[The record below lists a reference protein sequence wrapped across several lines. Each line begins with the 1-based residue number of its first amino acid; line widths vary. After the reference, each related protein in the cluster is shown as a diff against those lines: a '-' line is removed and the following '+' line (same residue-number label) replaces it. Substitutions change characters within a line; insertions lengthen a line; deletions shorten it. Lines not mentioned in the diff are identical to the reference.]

1 MNTPRQ
7 RNATTLWYM
16 MVIGLLMV
24 ACGQRQATTPM
35 AVRKSLDSLISS
47 SHNIDTL
54 RMLQKR
60 MEKEDNVLG
69 RIIVCREIGRKMRN
83 ESLFDEALRY
93 HGEEL
98 TLAEDLEDTL
108 EMVQALNNLGTDYR
122 RLGVL
127 DVAQDYHYRAWTISK
142 ASGDTSHVAKK
153 SRVVALNG
161 LGNIYLTVGNY
172 ERADSALRMALA
184 GEKELKSELGQAIN
198 YANIGS
204 IFRHQN
210 MNDSAWA
217 YFRKSME
224 LNQKVNNM
232 LGISL
237 CHTYYGSMYE
247 RERRYDKAEEEY
259 EKAYELMKASHDD
272 WHALNSLIAL
282 ASINLTKGDNA
293 RAFDFLGKAKRMA
306 EKIKSYEYLAEVYT
320 LYYKHYKRT
329 GDYSAALAAH
339 EKAGAMQDSVVDMEK
354 VNRIQNA
361 GLAIER
367 TQQARMMDAANMTL
381 QSERSARMVSS
392 VIFVIIVLLLSCA
405 LVIFFYAQRVNHHN
419 HMNLKRVAQMRENFF
434 TSITHEF
441 RTPLTVILG
450 LSQELQKN
458 PQDEVKSHALTIE
471 RQGNRLLTLVTQ
483 LLDISKVKSVIGEPN
498 WQHGNICAQV
508 AMLLETYI
516 DYAANRGVTLKYHYD
531 KAIEMDFVPD
541 YVNKV
546 MSNLVSNALKFT
558 PNGGTISVNLYQ
570 RGDRLHI
577 DVSDTGHGISSD
589 KLAHIFEPFYTTG
602 DTGEAKGTGIGLA
615 LTQEIISHLDG
626 TITAESQVGKGTTFH
641 IVMPIQNRSADPVT
655 ETEIG
660 NSGKPIIVV
669 AEDNADVAD
678 LLCTQLEPF
687 YEVVAARDGVEA
699 LKRAGEIIPDLVIT
713 DVMMPNMDGMALARA
728 IRANDLT
735 AHIPIIMV
743 TARVTEQDRIE
754 GIKAGADAYLVK
766 PFNTE
771 ELLTRVAKLL
781 EQRIMLRDK
790 YAQTITQ
797 APVTDDAI
805 EDHFLARVEQVIVA
819 HINKGEDITVTMVA
833 DDLNITARQL
843 HRKVTGLINQ
853 SPAALIRITR
863 INCAKTIMAA
873 KPEMPLK
880 SVALA
885 CGFTDYSHFAKVF
898 RTVTGVSPTAWTA
911 KPKAQ

>member
-1 MNTPRQ
+1 MTYMLHTLTRLLW
-7 RNATTLWYM
+7 ATALAFILTCCQHGSPSESETQS
-16 MVIGLLMV
+16 I
-24 ACGQRQATTPM
+24 R
-35 AVRKSLDSLISS
+35 DSLA
-47 SHNIDTL
+47 TL
-54 RMLQKR
+54 RQQGK
-60 MEKEDNVLG
+60 KERDAS
-69 RIIVCREIGRKMRN
+69 RY
-83 ESLFDEALRY
+83 DEALRL
-93 HGEEL
+93 HIRGLDMARAVGDSSEWI
-98 TLAEDLEDTL
+98 
-108 EMVQALNNLGTDYR
+108 QALNNIATDYR
-122 RLGVL
+122 RMGML
-127 DVAQDYHYRAWTISK
+127 DVAQSYHYQALTLCDES
-142 ASGDTSHVAKK
+142 ADTTYQMRKN
-153 SRVVALNG
+153 RVKALNG
-161 LGNIYLTVGNY
+161 LGNIYLSIY
-172 ERADSALRMALA
+172 SYDDADSVFRQALE
-184 GEKELKSELGQAIN
+184 GEHQLGSATGQAIN
-198 YANIGS
+198 YANLGS
-204 IFRHQN
+204 IYSARGDDEKALDYYRQSMFYN
-210 MNDSAWA
+210 KKDSN
-217 YFRKSME
+217 
-224 LNQKVNNM
+224 L
-232 LGISL
+232 LGMAL
-237 CHTYYGSMYE
+237 CHLYFGNIYE
-247 RERRYDKAEEEY
+247 RRQQYDLALREY
-259 EKAYELMKASHDD
+259 EQSDRMMTDLKDL
-272 WHALNSLIAL
+272 WHALEPRLAL
-282 ASINLTKGDNA
+282 ASVYYHTHEDAKAQALLDRADATARQINSW
-293 RAFDFLGKAKRMA
+293 
-306 EKIKSYEYLAEVYT
+306 EHIVEVNH
-320 LYYKHYKRT
+320 LYFQLMQRQGRYHE
-329 GDYSAALAAH
+329 ALDHHLIATAY
-339 EKAGAMQDSVVDMEK
+339 QDSILDNEK
-354 VNRIQNA
+354 LDRIHNI
-361 GLAIER
+361 GINIER
-367 TQQARMMDAANMTL
+367 TRQQKMVDMAQNEL
-381 QSERSARMVSS
+381 QTEKRIRQQSAWLFGLT
-392 VIFVIIVLLLSCA
+392 VILLLAVISA
-405 LVIFFYAQRVNHHN
+405 LLYVQRMRHRS
-419 HMNLKRVAQMRENFF
+419 MEMMREASRLREDFF
-434 TSITHEF
+434 TNITHEF

-450 LSQELQKN
+450 LSRKIREN
-458 PQDEVKSHALTIE
+458 TEVPQSVSDKASTIE

-531 KAIEMDFVPD
+531 QAIEMDFVPD

-602 DTGEAKGTGIGLA
+602 DMGEAKGTGIGLA
-615 LTQEIISHLDG
+615 LTQEIISHLNG

-641 IVMPIQNRSADPVT
+641 IVMPIQNRSADTVT

-797 APVTDDAI
+797 APVSDDAI

-911 KPKAQ
+911 KPTAQ

>member
-1 MNTPRQ
+1 MTYMLHTLTRLLW
-7 RNATTLWYM
+7 ATALAFILTCCQHGSPSESETQS
-16 MVIGLLMV
+16 I
-24 ACGQRQATTPM
+24 R
-35 AVRKSLDSLISS
+35 DSLA
-47 SHNIDTL
+47 TL
-54 RMLQKR
+54 RQQGK
-60 MEKEDNVLG
+60 KERDAS
-69 RIIVCREIGRKMRN
+69 RY
-83 ESLFDEALRY
+83 DEALRL
-93 HGEEL
+93 HIRGLDIARAVGDSSEWI
-98 TLAEDLEDTL
+98 
-108 EMVQALNNLGTDYR
+108 QALNNIATDYR
-122 RLGVL
+122 RMGML
-127 DVAQDYHYRAWTISK
+127 DVAQSYHYQALTLCDES
-142 ASGDTSHVAKK
+142 SDTTYQMRKN
-153 SRVVALNG
+153 RVKALNG
-161 LGNIYLTVGNY
+161 LGNIYLSIY
-172 ERADSALRMALA
+172 SYDDADSVFRQALE
-184 GEKELKSELGQAIN
+184 GEHQLGSATGQAIN
-198 YANIGS
+198 YANLGS
-204 IFRHQN
+204 IYSARGDDEKALDYYRQSMFYN
-210 MNDSAWA
+210 KKDSN
-217 YFRKSME
+217 
-224 LNQKVNNM
+224 L
-232 LGISL
+232 LGMAL
-237 CHTYYGSMYE
+237 CHLYFGNIYE
-247 RERRYDKAEEEY
+247 RRQQYDLALREY
-259 EKAYELMKASHDD
+259 EQSDRMMTDLKDL
-272 WHALNSLIAL
+272 WHALEPRLAL
-282 ASINLTKGDNA
+282 ASVYYHTHED
-293 RAFDFLGKAKRMA
+293 AK
-306 EKIKSYEYLAEVYT
+306 
-320 LYYKHYKRT
+320 
-329 GDYSAALAAH
+329 ALALLDRADATARQINSWEHIVEVHHLYFQLMQRQGRYH
-339 EKAGAMQDSVVDMEK
+339 EALDHHLIATAYQDSILDNEK
-354 VNRIQNA
+354 LDRIHNI
-361 GLAIER
+361 GINIER
-367 TQQARMMDAANMTL
+367 TRQQEMVNMAQNEL
-381 QSERSARMVSS
+381 QTEKRIRQQSAWLFGLT
-392 VIFVIIVLLLSCA
+392 VILLLAVISA
-405 LVIFFYAQRVNHHN
+405 LLYVQRMRHHS
-419 HMNLKRVAQMRENFF
+419 MEMMREASRLREDFF
-434 TSITHEF
+434 TNITHEF

-450 LSQELQKN
+450 LSRKIREN
-458 PQDEVKSHALTIE
+458 TEVPQSVSDKASTIE

-602 DTGEAKGTGIGLA
+602 DMGEAKGTGIGLA
-615 LTQEIISHLDG
+615 LTQEIISHLNG
-626 TITAESQVGKGTTFH
+626 TISAESQVGKGTTFH

-797 APVTDDAI
+797 APVSDDAI

-911 KPKAQ
+911 KPTAQ

>member
-1 MNTPRQ
+1 MTYMLHTLTRLLW
-7 RNATTLWYM
+7 ATALAFILTCCQHGSPSESETQS
-16 MVIGLLMV
+16 I
-24 ACGQRQATTPM
+24 R
-35 AVRKSLDSLISS
+35 DSLA
-47 SHNIDTL
+47 TL
-54 RMLQKR
+54 RQQGK
-60 MEKEDNVLG
+60 KERDAS
-69 RIIVCREIGRKMRN
+69 RY
-83 ESLFDEALRY
+83 DEALRL
-93 HGEEL
+93 HIRGLDMARAVGDSSEWI
-98 TLAEDLEDTL
+98 
-108 EMVQALNNLGTDYR
+108 QALNNIATDYR
-122 RLGVL
+122 RMGML
-127 DVAQDYHYRAWTISK
+127 DVAQSYHYQALSLCDE
-142 ASGDTSHVAKK
+142 SSDTTYQMRKN
-153 SRVVALNG
+153 RVKALNG
-161 LGNIYLTVGNY
+161 LGNIYLSIY
-172 ERADSALRMALA
+172 SYDDADSVFRQALE
-184 GEKELKSELGQAIN
+184 GEHQLGSATGQAIN
-198 YANIGS
+198 YANLGS
-204 IFRHQN
+204 IYSARGDDEKALDYYRQSMFYN
-210 MNDSAWA
+210 KKDSN
-217 YFRKSME
+217 
-224 LNQKVNNM
+224 L
-232 LGISL
+232 LGMAL
-237 CHTYYGSMYE
+237 CHLYFGNIYE
-247 RERRYDKAEEEY
+247 RRQQYDLALREY
-259 EKAYELMKASHDD
+259 EQSDRMMTDLKDL
-272 WHALNSLIAL
+272 WHALEPRLAL
-282 ASINLTKGDNA
+282 ASVYYHTHED
-293 RAFDFLGKAKRMA
+293 AK
-306 EKIKSYEYLAEVYT
+306 
-320 LYYKHYKRT
+320 
-329 GDYSAALAAH
+329 ALALLNRADATARQINSWEHIVEVHHLYFQLMQRQGRYH
-339 EKAGAMQDSVVDMEK
+339 EALDHHLIATAYQDSILDNEK
-354 VNRIQNA
+354 LDRIHNI
-361 GLAIER
+361 GINIER
-367 TQQARMMDAANMTL
+367 TRQQEMVDMAQNEL
-381 QSERSARMVSS
+381 QTEKRIRQQSAWLFGLT
-392 VIFVIIVLLLSCA
+392 VILLLAVISA
-405 LVIFFYAQRVNHHN
+405 LLYVQRMRHHS
-419 HMNLKRVAQMRENFF
+419 MEMMREASRLREDFF
-434 TSITHEF
+434 TNITHEF

-450 LSQELQKN
+450 LSRKIREN
-458 PQDEVKSHALTIE
+458 TEVPQSVSDKASTIE

-602 DTGEAKGTGIGLA
+602 DMGEAKGTGIGLA
-615 LTQEIISHLDG
+615 LTQEIISHLNG

-754 GIKAGADAYLVK
+754 GLKAGADAYLVK

-797 APVTDDAI
+797 APVTDDTI

-911 KPKAQ
+911 KPTAQ

>member
-1 MNTPRQ
+1 MTYMPHTLTRLLW
-7 RNATTLWYM
+7 ATALAFILTCCQHGSPSESETQS
-16 MVIGLLMV
+16 I
-24 ACGQRQATTPM
+24 R
-35 AVRKSLDSLISS
+35 DSLA
-47 SHNIDTL
+47 TL
-54 RMLQKR
+54 RQQGK
-60 MEKEDNVLG
+60 KERDAS
-69 RIIVCREIGRKMRN
+69 RY
-83 ESLFDEALRY
+83 DEALRL
-93 HGEEL
+93 HIRGLDIARAVGDSSEWI
-98 TLAEDLEDTL
+98 
-108 EMVQALNNLGTDYR
+108 QALNNIATDYR
-122 RLGVL
+122 RMGML
-127 DVAQDYHYRAWTISK
+127 DVAQSYHYQALTLCDES
-142 ASGDTSHVAKK
+142 SDTTYQMRKN
-153 SRVVALNG
+153 RVKALNG
-161 LGNIYLTVGNY
+161 LGNIYLSIY
-172 ERADSALRMALA
+172 SYDDADSVFRQALE
-184 GEKELKSELGQAIN
+184 GEHQLGSATGQAIN
-198 YANIGS
+198 YANLGS
-204 IFRHQN
+204 IYSARGDDEKALDYYRQSMFYN
-210 MNDSAWA
+210 KKDSN
-217 YFRKSME
+217 
-224 LNQKVNNM
+224 L
-232 LGISL
+232 LGMAL
-237 CHTYYGSMYE
+237 CHLYFGNIYE
-247 RERRYDKAEEEY
+247 RRQQYDLALREY
-259 EKAYELMKASHDD
+259 EQSDRMMTDLKDL
-272 WHALNSLIAL
+272 WHALEPRLAL
-282 ASINLTKGDNA
+282 ASVYYHTHEDAKAQALLDRADATARQINSW
-293 RAFDFLGKAKRMA
+293 
-306 EKIKSYEYLAEVYT
+306 EHIVEVHH
-320 LYYKHYKRT
+320 LYFQLMQRQGRYHE
-329 GDYSAALAAH
+329 ALDHHLIATAY
-339 EKAGAMQDSVVDMEK
+339 QDSILDNEK
-354 VNRIQNA
+354 LDRIHNI
-361 GLAIER
+361 GINIER
-367 TQQARMMDAANMTL
+367 TRQQEMVDMAQNEL
-381 QSERSARMVSS
+381 QTEKRIRQQSAWLFGLT
-392 VIFVIIVLLLSCA
+392 VILLLAVISA
-405 LVIFFYAQRVNHHN
+405 LLYVQRMRHRS
-419 HMNLKRVAQMRENFF
+419 MEMMREASRLREDFF
-434 TSITHEF
+434 TNITHEF

-450 LSQELQKN
+450 LSRKIREN
-458 PQDEVKSHALTIE
+458 TEVPQSVSDKASTIE

-558 PNGGTISVNLYQ
+558 PNGGTISVKLYQ

-754 GIKAGADAYLVK
+754 GLKAGADAYLVK

-898 RTVTGVSPTAWTA
+898 RTVTGISPTAWTA
-911 KPKAQ
+911 EPKAQ

>member
-1 MNTPRQ
+1 MTYMPHTLTRLLW
-7 RNATTLWYM
+7 ATALAFILTCCQHGSPSESETQS
-16 MVIGLLMV
+16 I
-24 ACGQRQATTPM
+24 R
-35 AVRKSLDSLISS
+35 DSLA
-47 SHNIDTL
+47 TL
-54 RMLQKR
+54 RQQGK
-60 MEKEDNVLG
+60 KERDAS
-69 RIIVCREIGRKMRN
+69 RY
-83 ESLFDEALRY
+83 DEALRL
-93 HGEEL
+93 HIRGLDMARAVGDSSEWI
-98 TLAEDLEDTL
+98 
-108 EMVQALNNLGTDYR
+108 QALNNIATDYR
-122 RLGVL
+122 RMGML
-127 DVAQDYHYRAWTISK
+127 DVAQSYHYQALTLCDES
-142 ASGDTSHVAKK
+142 SDTTYQMRKN
-153 SRVVALNG
+153 RVKALNG
-161 LGNIYLTVGNY
+161 LGNIYLSIY
-172 ERADSALRMALA
+172 SYDDADSVFRQALE
-184 GEKELKSELGQAIN
+184 GEHQLGSATGQAIN
-198 YANIGS
+198 YANLGS
-204 IFRHQN
+204 IYSARGDDEKALDYYRQSMFYN
-210 MNDSAWA
+210 KKDSN
-217 YFRKSME
+217 
-224 LNQKVNNM
+224 L
-232 LGISL
+232 LGMAL
-237 CHTYYGSMYE
+237 CHLYFGNIYE
-247 RERRYDKAEEEY
+247 RRQQYDLALREY
-259 EKAYELMKASHDD
+259 EQSDRMMTDLKDL
-272 WHALNSLIAL
+272 WHALEPRLAL
-282 ASINLTKGDNA
+282 ASVYYHTHEDAKAQALLDRADATARQINSW
-293 RAFDFLGKAKRMA
+293 
-306 EKIKSYEYLAEVYT
+306 EHIVEVHR
-320 LYYKHYKRT
+320 LYFQLMQRQGRYRE
-329 GDYSAALAAH
+329 ALDHHLIATAY
-339 EKAGAMQDSVVDMEK
+339 QDSILDNEK
-354 VNRIQNA
+354 LDRIHNI
-361 GLAIER
+361 GINIER
-367 TQQARMMDAANMTL
+367 TRQQEMVDMAQNEL
-381 QSERSARMVSS
+381 QTEKRIRQQSAWLFGLT
-392 VIFVIIVLLLSCA
+392 VILLLAVISA
-405 LVIFFYAQRVNHHN
+405 LLYVQRMRHHS
-419 HMNLKRVAQMRENFF
+419 MEMMREASRLREDFF
-434 TSITHEF
+434 TNITHEF

-450 LSQELQKN
+450 LSRKIREN
-458 PQDEVKSHALTIE
+458 TEVPQSVSDKASTIE

-602 DTGEAKGTGIGLA
+602 DMGEAKGTGIGLA

-626 TITAESQVGKGTTFH
+626 TITVESQVGKGTTFH

-797 APVTDDAI
+797 APVSDDAI

-911 KPKAQ
+911 KPTAQ

>member
-1 MNTPRQ
+1 MTYMLHTLTRLLW
-7 RNATTLWYM
+7 ATALAFILTCCQHGSPSESETQS
-16 MVIGLLMV
+16 I
-24 ACGQRQATTPM
+24 R
-35 AVRKSLDSLISS
+35 DSLA
-47 SHNIDTL
+47 TL
-54 RMLQKR
+54 RQQGK
-60 MEKEDNVLG
+60 KERDAS
-69 RIIVCREIGRKMRN
+69 RY
-83 ESLFDEALRY
+83 DEALRL
-93 HGEEL
+93 HIRGLDMARAVGDSSEWI
-98 TLAEDLEDTL
+98 
-108 EMVQALNNLGTDYR
+108 QALNNIATDYR
-122 RLGVL
+122 RMGML
-127 DVAQDYHYRAWTISK
+127 DVAQSYHYQALSLCDE
-142 ASGDTSHVAKK
+142 SSDTTYQMRKN
-153 SRVVALNG
+153 RVKALNG
-161 LGNIYLTVGNY
+161 LGNIYLSIY
-172 ERADSALRMALA
+172 SYDDADSVFRQALE
-184 GEKELKSELGQAIN
+184 GEHQLGSATGQAIN
-198 YANIGS
+198 YANLGS
-204 IFRHQN
+204 IYSARGDDEKALDYYRQSMFYN
-210 MNDSAWA
+210 KKDSN
-217 YFRKSME
+217 
-224 LNQKVNNM
+224 L
-232 LGISL
+232 LGMAL
-237 CHTYYGSMYE
+237 CHLYFGNIYE
-247 RERRYDKAEEEY
+247 RRQQYDLALREY
-259 EKAYELMKASHDD
+259 EQSDRMMTDLKDL
-272 WHALNSLIAL
+272 WHALEPRLAL
-282 ASINLTKGDNA
+282 ASVYYHTHED
-293 RAFDFLGKAKRMA
+293 AK
-306 EKIKSYEYLAEVYT
+306 
-320 LYYKHYKRT
+320 
-329 GDYSAALAAH
+329 ALALLDRADATARQINSWEHIVEVHHLYFQLMQRQGRYH
-339 EKAGAMQDSVVDMEK
+339 EALDHHLIATAYQDSILDNEK
-354 VNRIQNA
+354 LDRIHNI
-361 GLAIER
+361 GINIER
-367 TQQARMMDAANMTL
+367 TRQQKMVDMAQNEL
-381 QSERSARMVSS
+381 QTEKRIRQQSAWLFGLT
-392 VIFVIIVLLLSCA
+392 VILLLAVISA
-405 LVIFFYAQRVNHHN
+405 LLYVQRMRHRS
-419 HMNLKRVAQMRENFF
+419 MEMMREASRLREDFF
-434 TSITHEF
+434 TNITHEF

-450 LSQELQKN
+450 LSRKIREN
-458 PQDEVKSHALTIE
+458 TEVPQSVSDKASTIE

-531 KAIEMDFVPD
+531 QAIEMDFVPD

-602 DTGEAKGTGIGLA
+602 DTGETKGTGIGLA
-615 LTQEIISHLDG
+615 LTQEIISHLNG

-699 LKRAGEIIPDLVIT
+699 LKHAGEIIPDLVIT

-797 APVTDDAI
+797 APVSDDAI

-911 KPKAQ
+911 KPTAQ

>member
-1 MNTPRQ
+1 MTYMLHTLTRLLW
-7 RNATTLWYM
+7 ATALAFILTCCQHGSPSESETQS
-16 MVIGLLMV
+16 I
-24 ACGQRQATTPM
+24 R
-35 AVRKSLDSLISS
+35 DSLA
-47 SHNIDTL
+47 TL
-54 RMLQKR
+54 RQQGK
-60 MEKEDNVLG
+60 KERDAS
-69 RIIVCREIGRKMRN
+69 RY
-83 ESLFDEALRY
+83 DEALRL
-93 HGEEL
+93 HIRGLDMARAVGDSSEWI
-98 TLAEDLEDTL
+98 
-108 EMVQALNNLGTDYR
+108 QALNNIATDYR
-122 RLGVL
+122 RMGML
-127 DVAQDYHYRAWTISK
+127 DVAQSYHYQALSLCDES
-142 ASGDTSHVAKK
+142 ADTTYQMRKN
-153 SRVVALNG
+153 RVKALNG
-161 LGNIYLTVGNY
+161 LGNIYLSIY
-172 ERADSALRMALA
+172 SYDDADSVFRQALE
-184 GEKELKSELGQAIN
+184 GEHQLGSATGQAIN
-198 YANIGS
+198 YANLGS
-204 IFRHQN
+204 IYSARGDDEKALDYYRQSMFYN
-210 MNDSAWA
+210 KKDSN
-217 YFRKSME
+217 
-224 LNQKVNNM
+224 L
-232 LGISL
+232 LGMAL
-237 CHTYYGSMYE
+237 CHLYFGNIYE
-247 RERRYDKAEEEY
+247 RRQQYDLALREY
-259 EKAYELMKASHDD
+259 EQSDRMMTDLKDL
-272 WHALNSLIAL
+272 WHALEPRLAL
-282 ASINLTKGDNA
+282 ASVYYHTHED
-293 RAFDFLGKAKRMA
+293 AK
-306 EKIKSYEYLAEVYT
+306 
-320 LYYKHYKRT
+320 
-329 GDYSAALAAH
+329 ALALLDRADATARQINSWEHIVEVHHLYFQLMQRQGRYH
-339 EKAGAMQDSVVDMEK
+339 EALDHHLIATAYQDSILDNEK
-354 VNRIQNA
+354 LDRIHNI
-361 GLAIER
+361 GINIER
-367 TQQARMMDAANMTL
+367 TRQQEMVNMAQNEL
-381 QSERSARMVSS
+381 QTEKRIRQQSAWLFGLT
-392 VIFVIIVLLLSCA
+392 VILLLAVISA
-405 LVIFFYAQRVNHHN
+405 LLYVQRMRHHS
-419 HMNLKRVAQMRENFF
+419 MEMMREASRLREDFF
-434 TSITHEF
+434 TNITHEF

-450 LSQELQKN
+450 LSRKIREN
-458 PQDEVKSHALTIE
+458 TEVPQSVSDKASTIE

-602 DTGEAKGTGIGLA
+602 DTGETKGTGIGLA
-615 LTQEIISHLDG
+615 LTQEIIAHLNG
-626 TITAESQVGKGTTFH
+626 TITAESQVGKGTTFN
-641 IVMPIQNRSADPVT
+641 IIIPIQNRSADPVT

-687 YEVVAARDGVEA
+687 YEVVAARDGIEA
-699 LKRAGEIIPDLVIT
+699 LKHAGEIIPDLVIT

-797 APVTDDAI
+797 APVSDDAI

-911 KPKAQ
+911 KPTAQ

>member
-1 MNTPRQ
+1 MTYMPHTLTRLLW
-7 RNATTLWYM
+7 ATALAFILTCCQHGSPSESETQS
-16 MVIGLLMV
+16 I
-24 ACGQRQATTPM
+24 R
-35 AVRKSLDSLISS
+35 DSLA
-47 SHNIDTL
+47 TL
-54 RMLQKR
+54 RQQGK
-60 MEKEDNVLG
+60 KERDAS
-69 RIIVCREIGRKMRN
+69 RY
-83 ESLFDEALRY
+83 DEALRL
-93 HGEEL
+93 HIRGLDMARAVGDSSEWI
-98 TLAEDLEDTL
+98 
-108 EMVQALNNLGTDYR
+108 QALNNIATDYR
-122 RLGVL
+122 RMGML
-127 DVAQDYHYRAWTISK
+127 DVAQSYHYQALTLCDES
-142 ASGDTSHVAKK
+142 ADTTYQMRKN
-153 SRVVALNG
+153 RVKALNG
-161 LGNIYLTVGNY
+161 LGNIYLSIY
-172 ERADSALRMALA
+172 SYDDADSVFRQALE
-184 GEKELKSELGQAIN
+184 GEHQLGSATGQAIN
-198 YANIGS
+198 YANLGS
-204 IFRHQN
+204 IYSARGDDEKALDYYRLSMFYN
-210 MNDSAWA
+210 KKDSN
-217 YFRKSME
+217 
-224 LNQKVNNM
+224 L
-232 LGISL
+232 LGMAL
-237 CHTYYGSMYE
+237 CHLYFGNIYE
-247 RERRYDKAEEEY
+247 RRQQFDLALREY
-259 EKAYELMKASHDD
+259 EQSDRMMTDLKDL
-272 WHALNSLIAL
+272 WHALEPRLAL
-282 ASINLTKGDNA
+282 ASVYYHTHED
-293 RAFDFLGKAKRMA
+293 AK
-306 EKIKSYEYLAEVYT
+306 
-320 LYYKHYKRT
+320 
-329 GDYSAALAAH
+329 ALALLDRADATARQINSWEHIVEVHHLYFLLMQRQGRYH
-339 EKAGAMQDSVVDMEK
+339 EALDHHLIATAYQDSILDNEK
-354 VNRIQNA
+354 LDRIHNI
-361 GLAIER
+361 GINIER
-367 TQQARMMDAANMTL
+367 TRQQKMVDMAQNEL
-381 QSERSARMVSS
+381 QTEKRIRQQSAWLFGLT
-392 VIFVIIVLLLSCA
+392 VILLLAVISA
-405 LVIFFYAQRVNHHN
+405 LLYVQRMRHRS
-419 HMNLKRVAQMRENFF
+419 MEMMREASRLREDFF
-434 TSITHEF
+434 TNITHEF

-450 LSQELQKN
+450 LSRKIREN
-458 PQDEVKSHALTIE
+458 TEVPQSVSDKASTIE

-570 RGDRLHI
+570 RVDRLHI

-754 GIKAGADAYLVK
+754 GLKAGADAYLVK

-797 APVTDDAI
+797 APVTDDTI

-911 KPKAQ
+911 KPTAQ

>member
-1 MNTPRQ
+1 MTYMLHTLTRLLW
-7 RNATTLWYM
+7 ATALAFILTCCQHGSPSESETQS
-16 MVIGLLMV
+16 I
-24 ACGQRQATTPM
+24 R
-35 AVRKSLDSLISS
+35 DSLA
-47 SHNIDTL
+47 TL
-54 RMLQKR
+54 RQQGK
-60 MEKEDNVLG
+60 KERDAS
-69 RIIVCREIGRKMRN
+69 RY
-83 ESLFDEALRY
+83 DEALRL
-93 HGEEL
+93 HIRGLDIARAVGDSSEWI
-98 TLAEDLEDTL
+98 
-108 EMVQALNNLGTDYR
+108 QALNNIATDYR
-122 RLGVL
+122 RMGML
-127 DVAQDYHYRAWTISK
+127 DVAQSYHYQALTLCDES
-142 ASGDTSHVAKK
+142 SDTTYQMRKN
-153 SRVVALNG
+153 RVKALNG
-161 LGNIYLTVGNY
+161 LGNIYLSIY
-172 ERADSALRMALA
+172 SYDDADSVFRQALE
-184 GEKELKSELGQAIN
+184 GEHQLGSATGQAIN
-198 YANIGS
+198 YANLGS
-204 IFRHQN
+204 IYSARGDDEKALDYYRQSMFYN
-210 MNDSAWA
+210 KKDSN
-217 YFRKSME
+217 
-224 LNQKVNNM
+224 L
-232 LGISL
+232 LGMAL
-237 CHTYYGSMYE
+237 CHLYFGNIYE
-247 RERRYDKAEEEY
+247 RRQQYDLALREY
-259 EKAYELMKASHDD
+259 EQSDRMMTDLKDL
-272 WHALNSLIAL
+272 WHALEPRLAL
-282 ASINLTKGDNA
+282 ASVYYHTHED
-293 RAFDFLGKAKRMA
+293 AK
-306 EKIKSYEYLAEVYT
+306 
-320 LYYKHYKRT
+320 
-329 GDYSAALAAH
+329 ALALLDRADATARQINSWEHIVEVHHLYFQLMQRQGRYH
-339 EKAGAMQDSVVDMEK
+339 EALDHHLIATAYQDSILDNEK
-354 VNRIQNA
+354 LDRIHNI
-361 GLAIER
+361 GINIER
-367 TQQARMMDAANMTL
+367 TRQQEMVNMAQNEL
-381 QSERSARMVSS
+381 QTEKRIRQQSAWLFGLT
-392 VIFVIIVLLLSCA
+392 VILLLAVISA
-405 LVIFFYAQRVNHHN
+405 LLYVQRMRHHS
-419 HMNLKRVAQMRENFF
+419 MEMMREASRLREDFF
-434 TSITHEF
+434 TNITHEF

-450 LSQELQKN
+450 LSRKIREN
-458 PQDEVKSHALTIE
+458 TEVPQSVSDKASTIE

-483 LLDISKVKSVIGEPN
+483 LLDISRVKSVIGEPN

-602 DTGEAKGTGIGLA
+602 DMGEAKGTGIGLA
-615 LTQEIISHLDG
+615 LTQEIISHLNG

-641 IVMPIQNRSADPVT
+641 IIMPIQNRSADPVT

-797 APVTDDAI
+797 APVSDDAI

-911 KPKAQ
+911 KPTAQ

>member
-1 MNTPRQ
+1 MTYMLHTLTRLLW
-7 RNATTLWYM
+7 ATALAFILTCCQHGSPSESETQS
-16 MVIGLLMV
+16 I
-24 ACGQRQATTPM
+24 R
-35 AVRKSLDSLISS
+35 DSLA
-47 SHNIDTL
+47 TL
-54 RMLQKR
+54 RQQGK
-60 MEKEDNVLG
+60 KERDAS
-69 RIIVCREIGRKMRN
+69 RY
-83 ESLFDEALRY
+83 DEALRL
-93 HGEEL
+93 HIRGLDMARAVGDSSEWI
-98 TLAEDLEDTL
+98 
-108 EMVQALNNLGTDYR
+108 QALNNIATDYR
-122 RLGVL
+122 RMGML
-127 DVAQDYHYRAWTISK
+127 DVAQSYHYQALSLCDES
-142 ASGDTSHVAKK
+142 ADTTYQMRKN
-153 SRVVALNG
+153 RVKALNG
-161 LGNIYLTVGNY
+161 LGNIYLSIY
-172 ERADSALRMALA
+172 SYDDADSVFRQALE
-184 GEKELKSELGQAIN
+184 GEHQLGSATGQAIN
-198 YANIGS
+198 YANLGS
-204 IFRHQN
+204 IYSARGDDEKALDYYRQSMFYN
-210 MNDSAWA
+210 KKDSN
-217 YFRKSME
+217 
-224 LNQKVNNM
+224 L
-232 LGISL
+232 LGMAL
-237 CHTYYGSMYE
+237 CHLYFGNIYE
-247 RERRYDKAEEEY
+247 RRQQYDLALREY
-259 EKAYELMKASHDD
+259 EQSDRMMTDLKDL
-272 WHALNSLIAL
+272 WHALEPRLAL
-282 ASINLTKGDNA
+282 ASVYYHTHEDAKAQALLDRADATARQINSWEHIVEVHHLY
-293 RAFDFLGKAKRMA
+293 FLLMQRQGRYH
-306 EKIKSYEYLAEVYT
+306 E
-320 LYYKHYKRT
+320 
-329 GDYSAALAAH
+329 ALDHHLIATAY
-339 EKAGAMQDSVVDMEK
+339 QDSILDNEK
-354 VNRIQNA
+354 LDRIHNI
-361 GLAIER
+361 GINIER
-367 TQQARMMDAANMTL
+367 TRQQEMVDMAQNEL
-381 QSERSARMVSS
+381 QTEKRIRQQSAWLFGLT
-392 VIFVIIVLLLSCA
+392 VILLLAVISA
-405 LVIFFYAQRVNHHN
+405 LLYVQRMRHRS
-419 HMNLKRVAQMRENFF
+419 MEMMREASRLREDFF
-434 TSITHEF
+434 TNITHEF

-450 LSQELQKN
+450 LSRKIREN
-458 PQDEVKSHALTIE
+458 TEVPQSVSDKASTIE

-589 KLAHIFEPFYTTG
+589 KLAHIFEPFYTSG
-602 DTGEAKGTGIGLA
+602 DMGEAKGTGIGLA
-615 LTQEIISHLDG
+615 LTQEIISHLNG

-687 YEVVAARDGVEA
+687 YEVVAARDGIEA

-797 APVTDDAI
+797 APVSDDAI

-911 KPKAQ
+911 KPTAQ

>member
-1 MNTPRQ
+1 MTYMLHTLTRLLW
-7 RNATTLWYM
+7 ATTLAF
-16 MVIGLLMV
+16 ILTCCQHGSPSESET
-24 ACGQRQATTPM
+24 QSIR
-35 AVRKSLDSLISS
+35 DSLA
-47 SHNIDTL
+47 TL
-54 RMLQKR
+54 RQQGK
-60 MEKEDNVLG
+60 KERDAS
-69 RIIVCREIGRKMRN
+69 RY
-83 ESLFDEALRY
+83 DEALRL
-93 HGEEL
+93 HIRGLDMARAVGDSSEWI
-98 TLAEDLEDTL
+98 
-108 EMVQALNNLGTDYR
+108 QALNNIATDYR
-122 RLGVL
+122 RMGML
-127 DVAQDYHYRAWTISK
+127 DVAQSYHYQALTLCDES
-142 ASGDTSHVAKK
+142 SDTTYQMRKN
-153 SRVVALNG
+153 RVKALNG
-161 LGNIYLTVGNY
+161 LGNIYLSIY
-172 ERADSALRMALA
+172 SYDDADSVFRQALE
-184 GEKELKSELGQAIN
+184 GEHQLGSATGQAIN
-198 YANIGS
+198 YANLGS
-204 IFRHQN
+204 IYSARGDDEKALDYYRQSMFYN
-210 MNDSAWA
+210 KKDSN
-217 YFRKSME
+217 
-224 LNQKVNNM
+224 L
-232 LGISL
+232 LGMAL
-237 CHTYYGSMYE
+237 CHLYFGNIYE
-247 RERRYDKAEEEY
+247 RRQQYDLALREY
-259 EKAYELMKASHDD
+259 EQSDRMMTDLKDL
-272 WHALNSLIAL
+272 WHALEPRLAL
-282 ASINLTKGDNA
+282 ASVYYHTHED
-293 RAFDFLGKAKRMA
+293 AK
-306 EKIKSYEYLAEVYT
+306 
-320 LYYKHYKRT
+320 
-329 GDYSAALAAH
+329 ALALLDRADATARQINSWEHIVEVHHLYFQLMQRQGRYH
-339 EKAGAMQDSVVDMEK
+339 EALDHHLIATAYQDSILDNEK
-354 VNRIQNA
+354 LDRIHNI
-361 GLAIER
+361 GINIER
-367 TQQARMMDAANMTL
+367 TRQQEMVDMAQNEL
-381 QSERSARMVSS
+381 QTEKRIRQQSAWLFGLT
-392 VIFVIIVLLLSCA
+392 VILLLAVISA
-405 LVIFFYAQRVNHHN
+405 LLYVQRMRHHS
-419 HMNLKRVAQMRENFF
+419 MEMMREASRLREDFF
-434 TSITHEF
+434 TNITHEF

-450 LSQELQKN
+450 LSRKIREN
-458 PQDEVKSHALTIE
+458 TEVPQSVSDKASTIE

-602 DTGEAKGTGIGLA
+602 DMGEAKGTGIGLA
-615 LTQEIISHLDG
+615 LTQEIISHLNG

-797 APVTDDAI
+797 APVTDDTI

-911 KPKAQ
+911 KPTAQ

>member
-1 MNTPRQ
+1 MTYMLHTLTRLLW
-7 RNATTLWYM
+7 ATALAFILTCCQHGSPSESETQS
-16 MVIGLLMV
+16 I
-24 ACGQRQATTPM
+24 R
-35 AVRKSLDSLISS
+35 DSLA
-47 SHNIDTL
+47 TL
-54 RMLQKR
+54 RQQGK
-60 MEKEDNVLG
+60 KERDAS
-69 RIIVCREIGRKMRN
+69 RY
-83 ESLFDEALRY
+83 DEALRL
-93 HGEEL
+93 HIRGLDMARAVGDSSEWI
-98 TLAEDLEDTL
+98 
-108 EMVQALNNLGTDYR
+108 QALNNIATDYR
-122 RLGVL
+122 RMGML
-127 DVAQDYHYRAWTISK
+127 DVAQSYHYQALTLCDES
-142 ASGDTSHVAKK
+142 ADTTYQMRKN
-153 SRVVALNG
+153 RVKALNG
-161 LGNIYLTVGNY
+161 LGNIYLSIY
-172 ERADSALRMALA
+172 SYDDADSVFRQALE
-184 GEKELKSELGQAIN
+184 GEHQLGSATGQAIN
-198 YANIGS
+198 YANLGS
-204 IFRHQN
+204 IYSARGDDEKALDYYRQSMFYN
-210 MNDSAWA
+210 KKDSN
-217 YFRKSME
+217 
-224 LNQKVNNM
+224 L
-232 LGISL
+232 LGMAL
-237 CHTYYGSMYE
+237 CHLYFGNIYE
-247 RERRYDKAEEEY
+247 RRQQYDLALREY
-259 EKAYELMKASHDD
+259 EQSDRMMTDLKDL
-272 WHALNSLIAL
+272 WHALEPRLAL
-282 ASINLTKGDNA
+282 ASVYYHTHED
-293 RAFDFLGKAKRMA
+293 AK
-306 EKIKSYEYLAEVYT
+306 
-320 LYYKHYKRT
+320 
-329 GDYSAALAAH
+329 ALALLDRADATARQINSWEHIVEVHHLYFQLMQRQGRYH
-339 EKAGAMQDSVVDMEK
+339 EALDHHLIATAYQDSILDNEK
-354 VNRIQNA
+354 LDRIHNI
-361 GLAIER
+361 GINIER
-367 TQQARMMDAANMTL
+367 TRQQEMVNMAQNEL
-381 QSERSARMVSS
+381 QTEKRIRQQSAWLFGLT
-392 VIFVIIVLLLSCA
+392 VILLLAVISA
-405 LVIFFYAQRVNHHN
+405 LLYVQRMRHHS
-419 HMNLKRVAQMRENFF
+419 MEMMREASRLREDFF
-434 TSITHEF
+434 TNITHEF

-450 LSQELQKN
+450 LSRKIREN
-458 PQDEVKSHALTIE
+458 TEVPQSVSDKASTIE

-531 KAIEMDFVPD
+531 QAIEMDFVPD

-602 DTGEAKGTGIGLA
+602 DMGEAKGTGIGLA
-615 LTQEIISHLDG
+615 LTQEIISHLNG

-678 LLCTQLEPF
+678 LLCSQLEPF

-797 APVTDDAI
+797 APVSDDAI

-911 KPKAQ
+911 KPTAQ

>member
-1 MNTPRQ
+1 MTYMLHTLTRLLW
-7 RNATTLWYM
+7 ATALAFILTCCQHGSPSESETQS
-16 MVIGLLMV
+16 I
-24 ACGQRQATTPM
+24 R
-35 AVRKSLDSLISS
+35 DSLA
-47 SHNIDTL
+47 TL
-54 RMLQKR
+54 RQQGK
-60 MEKEDNVLG
+60 KERDAS
-69 RIIVCREIGRKMRN
+69 RY
-83 ESLFDEALRY
+83 DEALRL
-93 HGEEL
+93 HIRGLDMARAVGDSSEWI
-98 TLAEDLEDTL
+98 
-108 EMVQALNNLGTDYR
+108 QALNNIATDYR
-122 RLGVL
+122 RMGML
-127 DVAQDYHYRAWTISK
+127 DVAQSYHYQALSLCDE
-142 ASGDTSHVAKK
+142 SSDTTYQMRKN
-153 SRVVALNG
+153 RVKALNG
-161 LGNIYLTVGNY
+161 LGNIYLSIY
-172 ERADSALRMALA
+172 SYDDADSVFRQALE
-184 GEKELKSELGQAIN
+184 GEHQLGSATGQAIN
-198 YANIGS
+198 YANLGS
-204 IFRHQN
+204 IYSARGDDEKALDYYRQSMFYN
-210 MNDSAWA
+210 KKDSN
-217 YFRKSME
+217 
-224 LNQKVNNM
+224 L
-232 LGISL
+232 LGMAL
-237 CHTYYGSMYE
+237 CHLYFGNIYE
-247 RERRYDKAEEEY
+247 RRQQYDLALREY
-259 EKAYELMKASHDD
+259 EQSDRMMTDLKDL
-272 WHALNSLIAL
+272 WHALEPRLAL
-282 ASINLTKGDNA
+282 ASVYYHTHED
-293 RAFDFLGKAKRMA
+293 AK
-306 EKIKSYEYLAEVYT
+306 
-320 LYYKHYKRT
+320 
-329 GDYSAALAAH
+329 ALALLDRADATARQINSWEHIVEVHHLYFQLMQRQGRYH
-339 EKAGAMQDSVVDMEK
+339 EALDHHLIATAYQDSILDNEK
-354 VNRIQNA
+354 LDRIHNI
-361 GLAIER
+361 GINIER
-367 TQQARMMDAANMTL
+367 TRQQEMVDMAQNEL
-381 QSERSARMVSS
+381 QTEKRIRQQSAWLFGLT
-392 VIFVIIVLLLSCA
+392 VILLLAVISA
-405 LVIFFYAQRVNHHN
+405 LLYVQRMRHRS
-419 HMNLKRVAQMRENFF
+419 MEMMREASRLREDFF
-434 TSITHEF
+434 TNITHEF

-450 LSQELQKN
+450 LSRKIREN
-458 PQDEVKSHALTIE
+458 TEVPQSVSDKASTIE

-602 DTGEAKGTGIGLA
+602 DMGEAKGTGIGLA
-615 LTQEIISHLDG
+615 LTQEIISHLNG

-797 APVTDDAI
+797 APVTDDTI

-911 KPKAQ
+911 KPTAQ

>member
-1 MNTPRQ
+1 MILLL
-7 RNATTLWYM
+7 A
-16 MVIGLLMV
+16 VI
-24 ACGQRQATTPM
+24 
-35 AVRKSLDSLISS
+35 
-47 SHNIDTL
+47 
-54 RMLQKR
+54 
-60 MEKEDNVLG
+60 
-69 RIIVCREIGRKMRN
+69 
-83 ESLFDEALRY
+83 
-93 HGEEL
+93 
-98 TLAEDLEDTL
+98 
-108 EMVQALNNLGTDYR
+108 
-122 RLGVL
+122 
-127 DVAQDYHYRAWTISK
+127 
-142 ASGDTSHVAKK
+142 
-153 SRVVALNG
+153 
-161 LGNIYLTVGNY
+161 
-172 ERADSALRMALA
+172 SALLYVQRM
-184 GEKELKSELGQAIN
+184 
-198 YANIGS
+198 
-204 IFRHQN
+204 RHH
-210 MNDSAWA
+210 
-217 YFRKSME
+217 SME
-224 LNQKVNNM
+224 M
-232 LGISL
+232 
-237 CHTYYGSMYE
+237 
-247 RERRYDKAEEEY
+247 
-259 EKAYELMKASHDD
+259 
-272 WHALNSLIAL
+272 
-282 ASINLTKGDNA
+282 
-293 RAFDFLGKAKRMA
+293 
-306 EKIKSYEYLAEVYT
+306 
-320 LYYKHYKRT
+320 
-329 GDYSAALAAH
+329 
-339 EKAGAMQDSVVDMEK
+339 
-354 VNRIQNA
+354 
-361 GLAIER
+361 
-367 TQQARMMDAANMTL
+367 
-381 QSERSARMVSS
+381 
-392 VIFVIIVLLLSCA
+392 
-405 LVIFFYAQRVNHHN
+405 
-419 HMNLKRVAQMRENFF
+419 MREASRLREDFF
-434 TSITHEF
+434 TNITHEF

-450 LSQELQKN
+450 LSRKIREN
-458 PQDEVKSHALTIE
+458 TEVPQSVSDKASTIE

-602 DTGEAKGTGIGLA
+602 YTGEAKGTGIGLA
-615 LTQEIISHLDG
+615 LTQEIISHLNG

-797 APVTDDAI
+797 ASVTDDTI

-911 KPKAQ
+911 EPKAQ

>member
-1 MNTPRQ
+1 MTYMLHTLTRLLW
-7 RNATTLWYM
+7 ATTLAF
-16 MVIGLLMV
+16 ILTCCQHGSPSESET
-24 ACGQRQATTPM
+24 QSIR
-35 AVRKSLDSLISS
+35 DSLA
-47 SHNIDTL
+47 TL
-54 RMLQKR
+54 RQQGK
-60 MEKEDNVLG
+60 KERDAS
-69 RIIVCREIGRKMRN
+69 RY
-83 ESLFDEALRY
+83 DEALRL
-93 HGEEL
+93 HIRGLDMARAVGDSSEWI
-98 TLAEDLEDTL
+98 
-108 EMVQALNNLGTDYR
+108 QALNNIATDYR
-122 RLGVL
+122 RMGML
-127 DVAQDYHYRAWTISK
+127 DVAQSYHYQALTLCDES
-142 ASGDTSHVAKK
+142 SDTTYQMRKN
-153 SRVVALNG
+153 RVKALNG
-161 LGNIYLTVGNY
+161 LGNIYLSIY
-172 ERADSALRMALA
+172 SYDDADSVFRQALE
-184 GEKELKSELGQAIN
+184 GEHQLGSATGQAIN
-198 YANIGS
+198 YANLGS
-204 IFRHQN
+204 IYSARGDDEKALDYYRQSMFYN
-210 MNDSAWA
+210 KKDSN
-217 YFRKSME
+217 
-224 LNQKVNNM
+224 L
-232 LGISL
+232 LGMAL
-237 CHTYYGSMYE
+237 CHLYFGNIYE
-247 RERRYDKAEEEY
+247 RRQQYDLALREY
-259 EKAYELMKASHDD
+259 EQSDRMMTDLKDL
-272 WHALNSLIAL
+272 WHALEPRLAL
-282 ASINLTKGDNA
+282 ASVYYHTHEDAKAQALLDRADATARQINSW
-293 RAFDFLGKAKRMA
+293 
-306 EKIKSYEYLAEVYT
+306 EHIVEVHH
-320 LYYKHYKRT
+320 LYFQLMQRQGRYHE
-329 GDYSAALAAH
+329 ALDHHLIATAY
-339 EKAGAMQDSVVDMEK
+339 QDSILDNEK
-354 VNRIQNA
+354 LDRIHNI
-361 GLAIER
+361 GINIER
-367 TQQARMMDAANMTL
+367 TRQQKMVDMAQNEL
-381 QSERSARMVSS
+381 QTEKRIRQQSAWLFGLT
-392 VIFVIIVLLLSCA
+392 VILLLAVISA
-405 LVIFFYAQRVNHHN
+405 LLYVQRMRHRS
-419 HMNLKRVAQMRENFF
+419 MEMMREASRLREDFF
-434 TSITHEF
+434 TNITHEF

-450 LSQELQKN
+450 LSRKIREN
-458 PQDEVKSHALTIE
+458 TEVPQSVSDKASTIE

-531 KAIEMDFVPD
+531 QAIEMDFVPD

-589 KLAHIFEPFYTTG
+589 KLAHIFEPFYTSG
-602 DTGEAKGTGIGLA
+602 DMGEAKGTGIGLA
-615 LTQEIISHLDG
+615 LTQEIISHLNG

-797 APVTDDAI
+797 APVSDDAI

-911 KPKAQ
+911 KPTAQ

>member
-1 MNTPRQ
+1 MTYMLHTLTRLLW
-7 RNATTLWYM
+7 ATALAFILTCCQHGSPSESETQS
-16 MVIGLLMV
+16 I
-24 ACGQRQATTPM
+24 R
-35 AVRKSLDSLISS
+35 DSLA
-47 SHNIDTL
+47 TL
-54 RMLQKR
+54 RQQGK
-60 MEKEDNVLG
+60 KERDAS
-69 RIIVCREIGRKMRN
+69 RY
-83 ESLFDEALRY
+83 DEALRL
-93 HGEEL
+93 HIRGLDMARAVGDSSEWI
-98 TLAEDLEDTL
+98 
-108 EMVQALNNLGTDYR
+108 QALNNIATDYR
-122 RLGVL
+122 RMGML
-127 DVAQDYHYRAWTISK
+127 DVAQSYHYQALSLCDE
-142 ASGDTSHVAKK
+142 SSDTTYQMRKN
-153 SRVVALNG
+153 RVKALNG
-161 LGNIYLTVGNY
+161 LGNIYLSIY
-172 ERADSALRMALA
+172 SYDDADSVFRQALE
-184 GEKELKSELGQAIN
+184 GEHQLGSATGQAIN
-198 YANIGS
+198 YANLGS
-204 IFRHQN
+204 IYSARGDDEKALDYYRQSMFYN
-210 MNDSAWA
+210 KKDSN
-217 YFRKSME
+217 
-224 LNQKVNNM
+224 L
-232 LGISL
+232 LGMAL
-237 CHTYYGSMYE
+237 CHLYFGNIYE
-247 RERRYDKAEEEY
+247 RRQQYDLALREY
-259 EKAYELMKASHDD
+259 EQSDRMMTDLKDL
-272 WHALNSLIAL
+272 WHALEPRLAL
-282 ASINLTKGDNA
+282 ASVYYHTHED
-293 RAFDFLGKAKRMA
+293 AK
-306 EKIKSYEYLAEVYT
+306 
-320 LYYKHYKRT
+320 
-329 GDYSAALAAH
+329 ALALLDRADATARQINSWEHIVEVHHLYFQLMQRQGRYH
-339 EKAGAMQDSVVDMEK
+339 EALDHHLIATAYQDSILDNEK
-354 VNRIQNA
+354 LDRIHNI
-361 GLAIER
+361 GINIER
-367 TQQARMMDAANMTL
+367 TRQQEMVNMAQNEL
-381 QSERSARMVSS
+381 QTEKRIRQQSAWLFGLT
-392 VIFVIIVLLLSCA
+392 VILLLAVISA
-405 LVIFFYAQRVNHHN
+405 LLYVQRMRHHS
-419 HMNLKRVAQMRENFF
+419 MEMMREASRLREDFF
-434 TSITHEF
+434 TNITHEF

-450 LSQELQKN
+450 LSRKIREN
-458 PQDEVKSHALTIE
+458 TEVPQSVSDKASTIE

-602 DTGEAKGTGIGLA
+602 DMGEAKGTGIGLA

-678 LLCTQLEPF
+678 LLCSQLEPF

-797 APVTDDAI
+797 APVSDDAI

-898 RTVTGVSPTAWTA
+898 RTVTGISPTAWTA
-911 KPKAQ
+911 EPKAQ

>member
-1 MNTPRQ
+1 MTYMLHTLTRLLW
-7 RNATTLWYM
+7 ATALAFILTCCQHGSPSESETQS
-16 MVIGLLMV
+16 I
-24 ACGQRQATTPM
+24 R
-35 AVRKSLDSLISS
+35 DSLA
-47 SHNIDTL
+47 TL
-54 RMLQKR
+54 RQQGK
-60 MEKEDNVLG
+60 KERDAS
-69 RIIVCREIGRKMRN
+69 RY
-83 ESLFDEALRY
+83 DEALRL
-93 HGEEL
+93 HIRGLDMARAVGDSSEWI
-98 TLAEDLEDTL
+98 
-108 EMVQALNNLGTDYR
+108 QALNNIATDYR
-122 RLGVL
+122 RMGML
-127 DVAQDYHYRAWTISK
+127 DVAQSYHYQALSLCDE
-142 ASGDTSHVAKK
+142 SSDTTYQMRKN
-153 SRVVALNG
+153 RVKALNG
-161 LGNIYLTVGNY
+161 LGNIYLSIY
-172 ERADSALRMALA
+172 SYDDADSVFRQALE
-184 GEKELKSELGQAIN
+184 GEHQLGSATGQAIN
-198 YANIGS
+198 YANLGS
-204 IFRHQN
+204 IYSARGDDEKALDYYRQSMFYN
-210 MNDSAWA
+210 KKDSN
-217 YFRKSME
+217 
-224 LNQKVNNM
+224 L
-232 LGISL
+232 LGMAL
-237 CHTYYGSMYE
+237 CHLYFGNIYE
-247 RERRYDKAEEEY
+247 RRQQYDLALREY
-259 EKAYELMKASHDD
+259 EQSDRMMTDLKDL
-272 WHALNSLIAL
+272 WHALEPRLAL
-282 ASINLTKGDNA
+282 ASVYYHTHED
-293 RAFDFLGKAKRMA
+293 AK
-306 EKIKSYEYLAEVYT
+306 
-320 LYYKHYKRT
+320 
-329 GDYSAALAAH
+329 ALALLDRADATARQINSWEHIVEVHHLYFQLMQRQGRYH
-339 EKAGAMQDSVVDMEK
+339 EALDHHLIATAYQDSILDNEK
-354 VNRIQNA
+354 LDRIHNI
-361 GLAIER
+361 GINIER
-367 TQQARMMDAANMTL
+367 TRQQEMVDMAQNEL
-381 QSERSARMVSS
+381 QTEKRIRQQSAWLFGLT
-392 VIFVIIVLLLSCA
+392 VILLLAVISA
-405 LVIFFYAQRVNHHN
+405 LLYVQRMRHRS
-419 HMNLKRVAQMRENFF
+419 MEMMREASRLREDFF
-434 TSITHEF
+434 TNITHEF

-450 LSQELQKN
+450 LSRKIREN
-458 PQDEVKSHALTIE
+458 TEVPQSVSDKASTIE

-531 KAIEMDFVPD
+531 QAIEMDFVPD

-615 LTQEIISHLDG
+615 LTQEIISHLNG

-911 KPKAQ
+911 KPTAQ

>member
-1 MNTPRQ
+1 MTYMLHTLTRLLW
-7 RNATTLWYM
+7 ATALAFILTCCQHGSPSESETQS
-16 MVIGLLMV
+16 I
-24 ACGQRQATTPM
+24 R
-35 AVRKSLDSLISS
+35 DSLA
-47 SHNIDTL
+47 TL
-54 RMLQKR
+54 RQQGK
-60 MEKEDNVLG
+60 KERDAS
-69 RIIVCREIGRKMRN
+69 RY
-83 ESLFDEALRY
+83 DEALRL
-93 HGEEL
+93 HIRGLDMARAVGDSSEWI
-98 TLAEDLEDTL
+98 
-108 EMVQALNNLGTDYR
+108 QALNNIATDYR
-122 RLGVL
+122 RMGML
-127 DVAQDYHYRAWTISK
+127 DVAQSYHYQALTLCDES
-142 ASGDTSHVAKK
+142 SDTTYQMRKN
-153 SRVVALNG
+153 RVKALNG
-161 LGNIYLTVGNY
+161 LGNIYLSIY
-172 ERADSALRMALA
+172 SYDDADSVFRQALE
-184 GEKELKSELGQAIN
+184 GEHQLGSATGQAIN
-198 YANIGS
+198 YANLGS
-204 IFRHQN
+204 IYSARGDDEKALDYYRQSMFYN
-210 MNDSAWA
+210 KKDSN
-217 YFRKSME
+217 
-224 LNQKVNNM
+224 L
-232 LGISL
+232 LGMAL
-237 CHTYYGSMYE
+237 CHLYFGNIYE
-247 RERRYDKAEEEY
+247 RRQQYDLALREY
-259 EKAYELMKASHDD
+259 EQSDRMMTYLKDL
-272 WHALNSLIAL
+272 WHALEPRLAL
-282 ASINLTKGDNA
+282 ASVYYHTHED
-293 RAFDFLGKAKRMA
+293 AK
-306 EKIKSYEYLAEVYT
+306 
-320 LYYKHYKRT
+320 
-329 GDYSAALAAH
+329 ALALLDRADATARQINSWEHIVEVHHLYFQLMQRQGRYH
-339 EKAGAMQDSVVDMEK
+339 EALDHHLIATAYQDSILDNEK
-354 VNRIQNA
+354 LDRIHNI
-361 GLAIER
+361 GINIER
-367 TQQARMMDAANMTL
+367 TRQQEMVDMAQNEL
-381 QSERSARMVSS
+381 QTEKRIRQQSAWLFGLT
-392 VIFVIIVLLLSCA
+392 VILLLAVISA
-405 LVIFFYAQRVNHHN
+405 LLYVQRMRHRS
-419 HMNLKRVAQMRENFF
+419 MEMMREASRLREDFF
-434 TSITHEF
+434 TNITHEF

-450 LSQELQKN
+450 LSRKIREN
-458 PQDEVKSHALTIE
+458 TEVPQSVSDKASTIE

-602 DTGEAKGTGIGLA
+602 DMGEAKGTGIGLA
-615 LTQEIISHLDG
+615 LTQEIISHLNG

-898 RTVTGVSPTAWTA
+898 RTVTGVSPTAWTT
-911 KPKAQ
+911 KPTAQ

>member
-1 MNTPRQ
+1 MTYMLHTVTRLLW
-7 RNATTLWYM
+7 ATALAFILTCCQHGSPSESETQS
-16 MVIGLLMV
+16 I
-24 ACGQRQATTPM
+24 R
-35 AVRKSLDSLISS
+35 DSLA
-47 SHNIDTL
+47 TL
-54 RMLQKR
+54 RQQGK
-60 MEKEDNVLG
+60 KERDAS
-69 RIIVCREIGRKMRN
+69 RY
-83 ESLFDEALRY
+83 DEALRL
-93 HGEEL
+93 HIRGLDMARAVGDSSEWI
-98 TLAEDLEDTL
+98 
-108 EMVQALNNLGTDYR
+108 QALNNIATDYR
-122 RLGVL
+122 RMGML
-127 DVAQDYHYRAWTISK
+127 DVAQSYHYQALSLCDES
-142 ASGDTSHVAKK
+142 ADTTYQMRKN
-153 SRVVALNG
+153 RVKALNG
-161 LGNIYLTVGNY
+161 LGNIYLSIY
-172 ERADSALRMALA
+172 SYDDADSVFRQALE
-184 GEKELKSELGQAIN
+184 GEHQLGSATGQAIN
-198 YANIGS
+198 YANLGS
-204 IFRHQN
+204 IYSARGDDEKALDYYRQSMYYN
-210 MNDSAWA
+210 KQDSN
-217 YFRKSME
+217 
-224 LNQKVNNM
+224 L
-232 LGISL
+232 LGMAL
-237 CHTYYGSMYE
+237 CHLYFGNIYE
-247 RERRYDKAEEEY
+247 KRQQYDLALREY
-259 EKAYELMKASHDD
+259 EQSDRMMTDLKDL
-272 WHALNSLIAL
+272 WHALEPRLAPASVYYHTHEDAKAQALLDRADATARQINSWEHIVEVHRLYFQLMQRQGRYREALDHHLIAT
-282 ASINLTKGDNA
+282 A
-293 RAFDFLGKAKRMA
+293 
-306 EKIKSYEYLAEVYT
+306 Y
-320 LYYKHYKRT
+320 
-329 GDYSAALAAH
+329 
-339 EKAGAMQDSVVDMEK
+339 QDSILDNEK
-354 VNRIQNA
+354 LDRIHNI
-361 GLAIER
+361 GINIER
-367 TQQARMMDAANMTL
+367 TRQQEIVDMAQNEL
-381 QSERSARMVSS
+381 QTEKRIRQQSAWLFGLT
-392 VIFVIIVLLLSCA
+392 VILLLAVISA
-405 LVIFFYAQRVNHHN
+405 LLYVQRMRHRS
-419 HMNLKRVAQMRENFF
+419 MEMMREASRLREDFF
-434 TSITHEF
+434 TNITHEF

-450 LSQELQKN
+450 LSRKIREN
-458 PQDEVKSHALTIE
+458 TEVPQSVSDKASTIE

-531 KAIEMDFVPD
+531 QAIEMDFVPD

-546 MSNLVSNALKFT
+546 MSNLVSNAMKFT

-754 GIKAGADAYLVK
+754 GLKAGADAYLVK

-797 APVTDDAI
+797 APVTDDTI

-898 RTVTGVSPTAWTA
+898 RTVTGISPTAWTA
-911 KPKAQ
+911 EPKAQ

>member
-1 MNTPRQ
+1 MTYMLHTLTRLLW
-7 RNATTLWYM
+7 ATALAFILTCCQHGSPSESETQS
-16 MVIGLLMV
+16 I
-24 ACGQRQATTPM
+24 R
-35 AVRKSLDSLISS
+35 DSLA
-47 SHNIDTL
+47 TL
-54 RMLQKR
+54 RQQGK
-60 MEKEDNVLG
+60 KERDAS
-69 RIIVCREIGRKMRN
+69 RY
-83 ESLFDEALRY
+83 DEALRL
-93 HGEEL
+93 HIRGLDMARAVGDSSEWI
-98 TLAEDLEDTL
+98 
-108 EMVQALNNLGTDYR
+108 QALNNIATDYR
-122 RLGVL
+122 RMGML
-127 DVAQDYHYRAWTISK
+127 DVAQSYHYQALSLCDE
-142 ASGDTSHVAKK
+142 SSDTTYQMRKN
-153 SRVVALNG
+153 RVKALNG
-161 LGNIYLTVGNY
+161 LGNIYLSIY
-172 ERADSALRMALA
+172 SYDDADSVFRQALE
-184 GEKELKSELGQAIN
+184 GEHQLGSATGQAIN
-198 YANIGS
+198 YANLGS
-204 IFRHQN
+204 IYSARGDDEKALDYYRQSMFYN
-210 MNDSAWA
+210 KKDSN
-217 YFRKSME
+217 
-224 LNQKVNNM
+224 L
-232 LGISL
+232 LGMAL
-237 CHTYYGSMYE
+237 CHLYFGNIYE
-247 RERRYDKAEEEY
+247 RRQQYDLALREY
-259 EKAYELMKASHDD
+259 EQSDRMMTDLKDL
-272 WHALNSLIAL
+272 WHALEPRLAL
-282 ASINLTKGDNA
+282 ASVYYHTHED
-293 RAFDFLGKAKRMA
+293 AK
-306 EKIKSYEYLAEVYT
+306 
-320 LYYKHYKRT
+320 
-329 GDYSAALAAH
+329 ALALLDRADATARQINSWEHIVEVHHLYFQLMQRQGRYH
-339 EKAGAMQDSVVDMEK
+339 EALDHHLIATAYQDSILDNEK
-354 VNRIQNA
+354 LDRIHNI
-361 GLAIER
+361 GINIER
-367 TQQARMMDAANMTL
+367 TRQQKMVDMAQNEL
-381 QSERSARMVSS
+381 QTEKRIRQQSAWLFGLT
-392 VIFVIIVLLLSCA
+392 VILLLAVISA
-405 LVIFFYAQRVNHHN
+405 LLYVQRMRHHS
-419 HMNLKRVAQMRENFF
+419 MEMMREASRLREDFF
-434 TSITHEF
+434 TNITHEF

-450 LSQELQKN
+450 LSRKIREN
-458 PQDEVKSHALTIE
+458 TEVPQSVSDKASTIE

-531 KAIEMDFVPD
+531 QAIEMDFVPD

-602 DTGEAKGTGIGLA
+602 DMGEAKGTGIGLA
-615 LTQEIISHLDG
+615 LTQEIISHLNG

-699 LKRAGEIIPDLVIT
+699 LKHAGEIIPDLVIT

-797 APVTDDAI
+797 APVSDDAI

-911 KPKAQ
+911 KPTAQ

>member
-1 MNTPRQ
+1 MTYMLHTLTRLLW
-7 RNATTLWYM
+7 ATALAFILTCCQHGSPSESETQS
-16 MVIGLLMV
+16 I
-24 ACGQRQATTPM
+24 R
-35 AVRKSLDSLISS
+35 DSLA
-47 SHNIDTL
+47 TL
-54 RMLQKR
+54 RQQGK
-60 MEKEDNVLG
+60 KERDAS
-69 RIIVCREIGRKMRN
+69 RY
-83 ESLFDEALRY
+83 DEALRL
-93 HGEEL
+93 HIRGLDMARAVGDSSEWI
-98 TLAEDLEDTL
+98 
-108 EMVQALNNLGTDYR
+108 QALNNIATDYR
-122 RLGVL
+122 RMGML
-127 DVAQDYHYRAWTISK
+127 DVAQSYHYQALSLCDE
-142 ASGDTSHVAKK
+142 SSDTTYQMRKN
-153 SRVVALNG
+153 RVKALNG
-161 LGNIYLTVGNY
+161 LGNIYLSIY
-172 ERADSALRMALA
+172 SYDDADCVFRQALEGEHQLGSAT
-184 GEKELKSELGQAIN
+184 GQAIN
-198 YANIGS
+198 YANLGS
-204 IFRHQN
+204 IYSARGDDEKALDYYRQSMFYN
-210 MNDSAWA
+210 KKDSN
-217 YFRKSME
+217 
-224 LNQKVNNM
+224 L
-232 LGISL
+232 LGMAL
-237 CHTYYGSMYE
+237 CHLYFGNIYE
-247 RERRYDKAEEEY
+247 RRQQYDLALREY
-259 EKAYELMKASHDD
+259 EQSDRMMTDLKDL
-272 WHALNSLIAL
+272 WHALEPRLAL
-282 ASINLTKGDNA
+282 ASVYYHTHEDAKAQALLDRADATARQINSW
-293 RAFDFLGKAKRMA
+293 
-306 EKIKSYEYLAEVYT
+306 EHIVEVHH
-320 LYYKHYKRT
+320 LYFQLMQRQGRYHE
-329 GDYSAALAAH
+329 ALDHHLIATAY
-339 EKAGAMQDSVVDMEK
+339 QDSILDNEK
-354 VNRIQNA
+354 LDRIHNI
-361 GLAIER
+361 GINIER
-367 TQQARMMDAANMTL
+367 TRQQKMVDMAQNEL
-381 QSERSARMVSS
+381 QTEKRIRQQSAWLFGLT
-392 VIFVIIVLLLSCA
+392 VILLLAVISA
-405 LVIFFYAQRVNHHN
+405 LLYVQRMRHHS
-419 HMNLKRVAQMRENFF
+419 MEMMREASRLREDFF
-434 TSITHEF
+434 TNITHEF

-450 LSQELQKN
+450 LSRKIREN
-458 PQDEVKSHALTIE
+458 TEVPQSVSDKASTIE

-531 KAIEMDFVPD
+531 QAIEMDFVPD

-602 DTGEAKGTGIGLA
+602 DMGEAKGTGIGLA
-615 LTQEIISHLDG
+615 LTQEIISHLNG

-797 APVTDDAI
+797 APVSDDAI

-911 KPKAQ
+911 KPTAQ

>member
-1 MNTPRQ
+1 MTYMLHTLTRLLW
-7 RNATTLWYM
+7 ATALAFILTCCQHGSPSESETQS
-16 MVIGLLMV
+16 I
-24 ACGQRQATTPM
+24 R
-35 AVRKSLDSLISS
+35 DSLA
-47 SHNIDTL
+47 TL
-54 RMLQKR
+54 RQQGK
-60 MEKEDNVLG
+60 KERDAS
-69 RIIVCREIGRKMRN
+69 RY
-83 ESLFDEALRY
+83 DEALRL
-93 HGEEL
+93 HIRGLDMARAVGDSSEWI
-98 TLAEDLEDTL
+98 
-108 EMVQALNNLGTDYR
+108 QALNNIATDYR
-122 RLGVL
+122 RMGML
-127 DVAQDYHYRAWTISK
+127 DVAQSYHYQALSLCDE
-142 ASGDTSHVAKK
+142 SSDTTYQMRKN
-153 SRVVALNG
+153 RVKALNG
-161 LGNIYLTVGNY
+161 LGNIYLSIY
-172 ERADSALRMALA
+172 SYDDADSVFRQALE
-184 GEKELKSELGQAIN
+184 GEHQLGSATGQAIN
-198 YANIGS
+198 YANLGS
-204 IFRHQN
+204 IYSARGDDEKALDYYRQSMFYN
-210 MNDSAWA
+210 KKDSN
-217 YFRKSME
+217 
-224 LNQKVNNM
+224 L
-232 LGISL
+232 LGMAL
-237 CHTYYGSMYE
+237 CHLYFGNIYE
-247 RERRYDKAEEEY
+247 RRQQYDLALREY
-259 EKAYELMKASHDD
+259 EQSDRMMTDLKDL
-272 WHALNSLIAL
+272 WHALEPRLAL
-282 ASINLTKGDNA
+282 ASVYYHTHED
-293 RAFDFLGKAKRMA
+293 AK
-306 EKIKSYEYLAEVYT
+306 
-320 LYYKHYKRT
+320 
-329 GDYSAALAAH
+329 ALALLDRADATARQINSWEHIVEVHHLYFQLMQRQGRYH
-339 EKAGAMQDSVVDMEK
+339 EALDHHLIATAYQDSILDNEK
-354 VNRIQNA
+354 LDRIHNI
-361 GLAIER
+361 GINIER
-367 TQQARMMDAANMTL
+367 TRQQEMVDMAQNEL
-381 QSERSARMVSS
+381 QTEKRIRQQSAWLFGLT
-392 VIFVIIVLLLSCA
+392 VILLLAVISA
-405 LVIFFYAQRVNHHN
+405 LLYVQRMRHRS
-419 HMNLKRVAQMRENFF
+419 MEMMREASRLREDFF
-434 TSITHEF
+434 TNITHEF

-450 LSQELQKN
+450 LSRKIREN
-458 PQDEVKSHALTIE
+458 TEVPQSVSDKASTIE

-531 KAIEMDFVPD
+531 QAIEMDFVPD

-602 DTGEAKGTGIGLA
+602 DTGETKGTGIGLA
-615 LTQEIISHLDG
+615 LTQEIISHLNG

-699 LKRAGEIIPDLVIT
+699 LKHAGEIIPDLVIT

-797 APVTDDAI
+797 APVTDDTI

-911 KPKAQ
+911 KPTAQ

>member
-1 MNTPRQ
+1 MTYMLHTLTRLLW
-7 RNATTLWYM
+7 ATALAFILTCCQHGSPSESETQS
-16 MVIGLLMV
+16 I
-24 ACGQRQATTPM
+24 R
-35 AVRKSLDSLISS
+35 DSLA
-47 SHNIDTL
+47 TL
-54 RMLQKR
+54 RQQGK
-60 MEKEDNVLG
+60 KERDAS
-69 RIIVCREIGRKMRN
+69 RY
-83 ESLFDEALRY
+83 DEALRL
-93 HGEEL
+93 HIRGLDMARAVGDSSEWI
-98 TLAEDLEDTL
+98 
-108 EMVQALNNLGTDYR
+108 QALNNIATDYR
-122 RLGVL
+122 RMGML
-127 DVAQDYHYRAWTISK
+127 DVAQSYHYQALSLCDE
-142 ASGDTSHVAKK
+142 SSDTTYQMRKN
-153 SRVVALNG
+153 RVKALNG
-161 LGNIYLTVGNY
+161 LGNIYLSIY
-172 ERADSALRMALA
+172 SYDDADSVFRQALE
-184 GEKELKSELGQAIN
+184 GEHQLGSATGQAIN
-198 YANIGS
+198 YANLGS
-204 IFRHQN
+204 IYSARGDDEKALDYYRQSMFYN
-210 MNDSAWA
+210 KKDSN
-217 YFRKSME
+217 
-224 LNQKVNNM
+224 L
-232 LGISL
+232 LGMAL
-237 CHTYYGSMYE
+237 CHLYFGNIYE
-247 RERRYDKAEEEY
+247 RRQQYDLALREY
-259 EKAYELMKASHDD
+259 EQSDRMMTDLKDL
-272 WHALNSLIAL
+272 WHALEPRLAL
-282 ASINLTKGDNA
+282 ASVYYHTHED
-293 RAFDFLGKAKRMA
+293 AK
-306 EKIKSYEYLAEVYT
+306 
-320 LYYKHYKRT
+320 
-329 GDYSAALAAH
+329 ALALLDRADATARQINSWEHIVEVHHLYFQLMQRQGRYH
-339 EKAGAMQDSVVDMEK
+339 EALDHHLIATAYQDSILDNEK
-354 VNRIQNA
+354 LDRIHNI
-361 GLAIER
+361 GINIER
-367 TQQARMMDAANMTL
+367 TRQQEMVDMAQNEL
-381 QSERSARMVSS
+381 QTEKRIRQQSAWLFGLT
-392 VIFVIIVLLLSCA
+392 VILLLAVISA
-405 LVIFFYAQRVNHHN
+405 LLYVQRMRHRS
-419 HMNLKRVAQMRENFF
+419 MEMMREASRLREDFF
-434 TSITHEF
+434 TNITHEF

-450 LSQELQKN
+450 LSRKIREN
-458 PQDEVKSHALTIE
+458 TEVPQSVSDKASTIE

-615 LTQEIISHLDG
+615 LTQEIISHLNG

-678 LLCTQLEPF
+678 LLCSQLEPF

-797 APVTDDAI
+797 APVTDDTI

-911 KPKAQ
+911 KPTAQ

>member
-1 MNTPRQ
+1 M
-7 RNATTLWYM
+7 
-16 MVIGLLMV
+16 G
-24 ACGQRQATTPM
+24 
-35 AVRKSLDSLISS
+35 DSSEWI
-47 SHNIDTL
+47 
-54 RMLQKR
+54 
-60 MEKEDNVLG
+60 
-69 RIIVCREIGRKMRN
+69 
-83 ESLFDEALRY
+83 
-93 HGEEL
+93 
-98 TLAEDLEDTL
+98 
-108 EMVQALNNLGTDYR
+108 QALNNIATDYR
-122 RLGVL
+122 RMGML
-127 DVAQDYHYRAWTISK
+127 DVAQSYHYQALSLCDE
-142 ASGDTSHVAKK
+142 SSDTTYQMRKN
-153 SRVVALNG
+153 RVKALNG
-161 LGNIYLTVGNY
+161 LGNIYLSIY
-172 ERADSALRMALA
+172 SYDDADSVFRQALE
-184 GEKELKSELGQAIN
+184 GEHQLGSATGQAIN
-198 YANIGS
+198 YANLGS
-204 IFRHQN
+204 IYSARGDDEKALDYYRQSMFYNKQ
-210 MNDSAWA
+210 DSN
-217 YFRKSME
+217 
-224 LNQKVNNM
+224 L
-232 LGISL
+232 LGMAL
-237 CHTYYGSMYE
+237 CHLYFGNIYE
-247 RERRYDKAEEEY
+247 KRQQYDLALREY
-259 EKAYELMKASHDD
+259 EQSDRMMTDLKDL
-272 WHALNSLIAL
+272 WHALEPRLAL
-282 ASINLTKGDNA
+282 ASVYYHTHED
-293 RAFDFLGKAKRMA
+293 AK
-306 EKIKSYEYLAEVYT
+306 
-320 LYYKHYKRT
+320 
-329 GDYSAALAAH
+329 ALALLDRADATARQINSWEHIVEVHHLYFQLMQRQGRYH
-339 EKAGAMQDSVVDMEK
+339 EALDHHLIATAYQDSILDNEK
-354 VNRIQNA
+354 LDRIHNI
-361 GLAIER
+361 GINIER
-367 TQQARMMDAANMTL
+367 TRQQEMVDMAQNEL
-381 QSERSARMVSS
+381 QTEKRIRQQSAWLFGLT
-392 VIFVIIVLLLSCA
+392 VILLLAVISA
-405 LVIFFYAQRVNHHN
+405 LLYVQRMRHHS
-419 HMNLKRVAQMRENFF
+419 MEMMREASRLREDFF
-434 TSITHEF
+434 TNITHEF

-450 LSQELQKN
+450 LSRKIREN
-458 PQDEVKSHALTIE
+458 TEVPQSVSDKASTIE

-558 PNGGTISVNLYQ
+558 PNGGTICVNLYQ

-602 DTGEAKGTGIGLA
+602 DMGEAKGTGIGLA
-615 LTQEIISHLDG
+615 LTQEIISHLNG

-819 HINKGEDITVTMVA
+819 YINKGEDITVTMVA

-911 KPKAQ
+911 KPTAQ

>member
-1 MNTPRQ
+1 MTYMLHTLTRLLW
-7 RNATTLWYM
+7 ATALAFILTCCQHGSPSESETQS
-16 MVIGLLMV
+16 I
-24 ACGQRQATTPM
+24 R
-35 AVRKSLDSLISS
+35 DSLA
-47 SHNIDTL
+47 TL
-54 RMLQKR
+54 RQQGK
-60 MEKEDNVLG
+60 KERDAS
-69 RIIVCREIGRKMRN
+69 RY
-83 ESLFDEALRY
+83 DEALRL
-93 HGEEL
+93 HIRGLDMARAVGDSSEWI
-98 TLAEDLEDTL
+98 
-108 EMVQALNNLGTDYR
+108 QALNNIATDYR
-122 RLGVL
+122 RMGML
-127 DVAQDYHYRAWTISK
+127 DVAQSYHYQALSLCDE
-142 ASGDTSHVAKK
+142 SSDTTYQMRKN
-153 SRVVALNG
+153 RVKALNG
-161 LGNIYLTVGNY
+161 LGNIYLSIY
-172 ERADSALRMALA
+172 SYDDADSVFRQALE
-184 GEKELKSELGQAIN
+184 GEHQLGSATGQAIN
-198 YANIGS
+198 YANLGS
-204 IFRHQN
+204 IYSARGDDEKALDYYRQSMFYN
-210 MNDSAWA
+210 KKDSN
-217 YFRKSME
+217 
-224 LNQKVNNM
+224 L
-232 LGISL
+232 LGMAL
-237 CHTYYGSMYE
+237 CHLYFGNIYE
-247 RERRYDKAEEEY
+247 RRQQYDLALREY
-259 EKAYELMKASHDD
+259 EQSDRMMTDLKDL
-272 WHALNSLIAL
+272 WHALEPRLAL
-282 ASINLTKGDNA
+282 ASVYYHTHED
-293 RAFDFLGKAKRMA
+293 AK
-306 EKIKSYEYLAEVYT
+306 
-320 LYYKHYKRT
+320 
-329 GDYSAALAAH
+329 ALALLDRADATARQINSWEHIVEVHHLYFQLMQRQGRYH
-339 EKAGAMQDSVVDMEK
+339 EALDHHLIATAYQDSILDNEK
-354 VNRIQNA
+354 LDRIHNI
-361 GLAIER
+361 GINIER
-367 TQQARMMDAANMTL
+367 TRQQEMVNMAQNEL
-381 QSERSARMVSS
+381 QTEKRIRQQSAWLFGLT
-392 VIFVIIVLLLSCA
+392 VILLLAVISA
-405 LVIFFYAQRVNHHN
+405 LLYVQRMRHHS
-419 HMNLKRVAQMRENFF
+419 MEMMREASRLREDFF
-434 TSITHEF
+434 TNITHEF

-450 LSQELQKN
+450 LSRKIREN
-458 PQDEVKSHALTIE
+458 TEVPQSVSDKASTIE

-531 KAIEMDFVPD
+531 QAIEMDFVPD

-602 DTGEAKGTGIGLA
+602 DMGEAKGTGIGLA
-615 LTQEIISHLDG
+615 LTQEIISHLNG

-678 LLCTQLEPF
+678 LLCSQLEPF

-699 LKRAGEIIPDLVIT
+699 LKHAGEIIPDLVIT

-797 APVTDDAI
+797 APVSDDAI

-863 INCAKTIMAA
+863 INCAKTIMAT

-911 KPKAQ
+911 KPTAQ

>member
-1 MNTPRQ
+1 MLHTLTRLLW
-7 RNATTLWYM
+7 ATALAFILTCCQHGSPSESETQS
-16 MVIGLLMV
+16 I
-24 ACGQRQATTPM
+24 R
-35 AVRKSLDSLISS
+35 DSLA
-47 SHNIDTL
+47 TL
-54 RMLQKR
+54 RQQGK
-60 MEKEDNVLG
+60 KERDAS
-69 RIIVCREIGRKMRN
+69 RY
-83 ESLFDEALRY
+83 DEALRL
-93 HGEEL
+93 HIRGLDMARAVGDSSEWI
-98 TLAEDLEDTL
+98 
-108 EMVQALNNLGTDYR
+108 QALNNIATDYR
-122 RLGVL
+122 RMGML
-127 DVAQDYHYRAWTISK
+127 DVAQSYHYQALSLCDE
-142 ASGDTSHVAKK
+142 SSDTTYQMRKN
-153 SRVVALNG
+153 RVKALNG
-161 LGNIYLTVGNY
+161 LGNIYLSIY
-172 ERADSALRMALA
+172 SYDDADSVFRQALE
-184 GEKELKSELGQAIN
+184 GEHQLGSATGQAIN
-198 YANIGS
+198 YANLGS
-204 IFRHQN
+204 IYSARGDDEKALDYYRQSMFYN
-210 MNDSAWA
+210 KKDSN
-217 YFRKSME
+217 
-224 LNQKVNNM
+224 L
-232 LGISL
+232 LGMAL
-237 CHTYYGSMYE
+237 CHLYFGNIYE
-247 RERRYDKAEEEY
+247 RRQQYDLALREY
-259 EKAYELMKASHDD
+259 EQSDRMMTDLKDL
-272 WHALNSLIAL
+272 WHALEPRLAL
-282 ASINLTKGDNA
+282 ASVYYHTHED
-293 RAFDFLGKAKRMA
+293 AK
-306 EKIKSYEYLAEVYT
+306 
-320 LYYKHYKRT
+320 
-329 GDYSAALAAH
+329 ALALLDRADATARQINSWEH
-339 EKAGAMQDSVVDMEK
+339 IVEVHHLYFLLMQRQGRYREALDHHLIATAYQDSILDNEK
-354 VNRIQNA
+354 LDRIHNI
-361 GLAIER
+361 GINIER
-367 TQQARMMDAANMTL
+367 TRQQKMVDMAQNEL
-381 QSERSARMVSS
+381 QTEKRIRQQSAWLFGLT
-392 VIFVIIVLLLSCA
+392 VILLLAVISA
-405 LVIFFYAQRVNHHN
+405 LLYVQRMRHRS
-419 HMNLKRVAQMRENFF
+419 MEMMREASRLREDFF
-434 TSITHEF
+434 TNITHEF

-450 LSQELQKN
+450 LSRKIREN
-458 PQDEVKSHALTIE
+458 TEVPQSVSDKASTIE

-602 DTGEAKGTGIGLA
+602 DMGEAKGTGIGLA
-615 LTQEIISHLDG
+615 LTQEIISHLNG

-678 LLCTQLEPF
+678 LLCSQLEPF

-797 APVTDDAI
+797 APVSDDAI

-911 KPKAQ
+911 KPTAQ

>member
-1 MNTPRQ
+1 MTYMLHTLTRLLW
-7 RNATTLWYM
+7 ATTLAF
-16 MVIGLLMV
+16 ILTCCQHGSPSESET
-24 ACGQRQATTPM
+24 QSIR
-35 AVRKSLDSLISS
+35 DSLA
-47 SHNIDTL
+47 TL
-54 RMLQKR
+54 RQQGK
-60 MEKEDNVLG
+60 KERDAS
-69 RIIVCREIGRKMRN
+69 RY
-83 ESLFDEALRY
+83 DEALRL
-93 HGEEL
+93 HIRGLDMARAVGDSSEWI
-98 TLAEDLEDTL
+98 
-108 EMVQALNNLGTDYR
+108 QALNNIATDYR
-122 RLGVL
+122 RMGML
-127 DVAQDYHYRAWTISK
+127 DVAQSYHYQALSLCDES
-142 ASGDTSHVAKK
+142 ADTTYQMRKN
-153 SRVVALNG
+153 RVKALNG
-161 LGNIYLTVGNY
+161 LGNIYLSIY
-172 ERADSALRMALA
+172 SYDDADSVFRQALE
-184 GEKELKSELGQAIN
+184 GEHQLGSATGQAIN
-198 YANIGS
+198 YANLGS
-204 IFRHQN
+204 IYSARGDDEKALDYYRQSMFYN
-210 MNDSAWA
+210 KKDSN
-217 YFRKSME
+217 
-224 LNQKVNNM
+224 L
-232 LGISL
+232 LGMAL
-237 CHTYYGSMYE
+237 CHLYFGNIYE
-247 RERRYDKAEEEY
+247 RRQQYDLALREY
-259 EKAYELMKASHDD
+259 KQSDRMMTDLKDL
-272 WHALNSLIAL
+272 WHALEPRLAL
-282 ASINLTKGDNA
+282 ASVYYHTHED
-293 RAFDFLGKAKRMA
+293 AK
-306 EKIKSYEYLAEVYT
+306 
-320 LYYKHYKRT
+320 
-329 GDYSAALAAH
+329 ALALLDRADATARQINSWEHIVEVHHLYFQLMQRQGRYH
-339 EKAGAMQDSVVDMEK
+339 EALDHHLIATAYQDSILDNEK
-354 VNRIQNA
+354 LDRIHNI
-361 GLAIER
+361 GINIER
-367 TQQARMMDAANMTL
+367 TRQQEMVDMAQNEL
-381 QSERSARMVSS
+381 QTEKRIRQQSAWLFGLT
-392 VIFVIIVLLLSCA
+392 VILLLAVISA
-405 LVIFFYAQRVNHHN
+405 LLYVQRMRHRS
-419 HMNLKRVAQMRENFF
+419 MEMMREASRLREDFF
-434 TSITHEF
+434 TNITHEF

-450 LSQELQKN
+450 LSRKIREN
-458 PQDEVKSHALTIE
+458 TEVPQSVSDKASTIE

-602 DTGEAKGTGIGLA
+602 DTGETKGTGIGLA

-687 YEVVAARDGVEA
+687 YEVVAARDGIEA
-699 LKRAGEIIPDLVIT
+699 LKHAGEIIPDLVIT

-797 APVTDDAI
+797 APVTDDTI

-911 KPKAQ
+911 KPTAQ

>member
-1 MNTPRQ
+1 MTYMLHTLTRLLW
-7 RNATTLWYM
+7 ATALAFILTCCQHGSPSESETQS
-16 MVIGLLMV
+16 I
-24 ACGQRQATTPM
+24 R
-35 AVRKSLDSLISS
+35 DSLA
-47 SHNIDTL
+47 TL
-54 RMLQKR
+54 RQQGK
-60 MEKEDNVLG
+60 KERDAS
-69 RIIVCREIGRKMRN
+69 RY
-83 ESLFDEALRY
+83 DEALRL
-93 HGEEL
+93 HIRGLDMARAVGDSSEWI
-98 TLAEDLEDTL
+98 
-108 EMVQALNNLGTDYR
+108 QALNNIATDYR
-122 RLGVL
+122 RRGML
-127 DVAQDYHYRAWTISK
+127 DVAQSYHYQALSLCDE
-142 ASGDTSHVAKK
+142 SSDTTYQMRKN
-153 SRVVALNG
+153 RVKALNG
-161 LGNIYLTVGNY
+161 LGNIYLSIY
-172 ERADSALRMALA
+172 SYDDADSVFRQALE
-184 GEKELKSELGQAIN
+184 GEHQLGSATGQAIN
-198 YANIGS
+198 YANLGS
-204 IFRHQN
+204 IYSARGDDEKALDYYRQSMFYN
-210 MNDSAWA
+210 KKDSN
-217 YFRKSME
+217 
-224 LNQKVNNM
+224 L
-232 LGISL
+232 LGMAL
-237 CHTYYGSMYE
+237 CHLYFGNIYE
-247 RERRYDKAEEEY
+247 RRQQYDLALREY
-259 EKAYELMKASHDD
+259 EQSDRMMTDLKDL
-272 WHALNSLIAL
+272 WHALEPRLAL
-282 ASINLTKGDNA
+282 ASVYYHTHED
-293 RAFDFLGKAKRMA
+293 AK
-306 EKIKSYEYLAEVYT
+306 
-320 LYYKHYKRT
+320 
-329 GDYSAALAAH
+329 ALALLDRADATARQINSWEHIVEVHHLYFQLMQRQGRYH
-339 EKAGAMQDSVVDMEK
+339 EALDHHLIATAYQDSILDNEK
-354 VNRIQNA
+354 LDRIHNI
-361 GLAIER
+361 GINIER
-367 TQQARMMDAANMTL
+367 TRQQEMVDMAQNEL
-381 QSERSARMVSS
+381 QTEKRIRQQSAWLFGLT
-392 VIFVIIVLLLSCA
+392 VILLLAVISA
-405 LVIFFYAQRVNHHN
+405 LLYVQRMRHRS
-419 HMNLKRVAQMRENFF
+419 MEMMREASRLREDFF
-434 TSITHEF
+434 TNITHEF

-450 LSQELQKN
+450 LSRKIREN
-458 PQDEVKSHALTIE
+458 TEVPQSVSDKASTIE

-602 DTGEAKGTGIGLA
+602 DMGEAKGTGIGLA
-615 LTQEIISHLDG
+615 LTQEIISHLNG

-797 APVTDDAI
+797 APVSDDTI

-911 KPKAQ
+911 KPTAQ

>member
-1 MNTPRQ
+1 MTYMLHTLTRLLW
-7 RNATTLWYM
+7 ATALAFILTCCQHGSPSESETQS
-16 MVIGLLMV
+16 I
-24 ACGQRQATTPM
+24 R
-35 AVRKSLDSLISS
+35 DSLA
-47 SHNIDTL
+47 TL
-54 RMLQKR
+54 RQQGK
-60 MEKEDNVLG
+60 KERDAS
-69 RIIVCREIGRKMRN
+69 RY
-83 ESLFDEALRY
+83 DEALRL
-93 HGEEL
+93 HIRGLDMARAVGDSSEWI
-98 TLAEDLEDTL
+98 
-108 EMVQALNNLGTDYR
+108 QALNNIATDYR
-122 RLGVL
+122 RMGML
-127 DVAQDYHYRAWTISK
+127 DVAQSYHYQALTLCDES
-142 ASGDTSHVAKK
+142 SDTTYQMRKN
-153 SRVVALNG
+153 RVKALNG
-161 LGNIYLTVGNY
+161 LGNIYLSIY
-172 ERADSALRMALA
+172 SYDDADSVFRQALE
-184 GEKELKSELGQAIN
+184 GEHQLGSATGQAIN
-198 YANIGS
+198 YANLGS
-204 IFRHQN
+204 ISSARGDDEKALDYYRQSMFYN
-210 MNDSAWA
+210 KKDSN
-217 YFRKSME
+217 
-224 LNQKVNNM
+224 L
-232 LGISL
+232 LGMAL
-237 CHTYYGSMYE
+237 CHLYFGNIYE
-247 RERRYDKAEEEY
+247 RRQQYDLALREY
-259 EKAYELMKASHDD
+259 EQSDRMMTDLKDL
-272 WHALNSLIAL
+272 WHALEPRLAL
-282 ASINLTKGDNA
+282 ASVYYHTHEDAKAQALLDRADATARQINSW
-293 RAFDFLGKAKRMA
+293 
-306 EKIKSYEYLAEVYT
+306 EHIVEVHH
-320 LYYKHYKRT
+320 LYFQLMQRQGRYHE
-329 GDYSAALAAH
+329 ALDHHLIATAY
-339 EKAGAMQDSVVDMEK
+339 QDSILDNEK
-354 VNRIQNA
+354 LDRIHNI
-361 GLAIER
+361 GINIER
-367 TQQARMMDAANMTL
+367 TRQQEMVDMAQNEL
-381 QSERSARMVSS
+381 QTEKRIRQQSAWLFGLT
-392 VIFVIIVLLLSCA
+392 VILLLAVISA
-405 LVIFFYAQRVNHHN
+405 LLYVQRMRHRS
-419 HMNLKRVAQMRENFF
+419 MEMMREASRLREDFF
-434 TSITHEF
+434 TNITHEF

-450 LSQELQKN
+450 LSRKIREN
-458 PQDEVKSHALTIE
+458 TEVPQSVSDKASTIE

-602 DTGEAKGTGIGLA
+602 DMGEAKGTGIGLA
-615 LTQEIISHLDG
+615 LTQEIISHLNG

-678 LLCTQLEPF
+678 LLCSQLEPF

-797 APVTDDAI
+797 APVTDDTI

-911 KPKAQ
+911 KPTAQ

>member
-1 MNTPRQ
+1 MTYMLHTMTRLLW
-7 RNATTLWYM
+7 ATALAFILTCCQHGSPSESETQS
-16 MVIGLLMV
+16 I
-24 ACGQRQATTPM
+24 R
-35 AVRKSLDSLISS
+35 DSLA
-47 SHNIDTL
+47 TL
-54 RMLQKR
+54 RQQGK
-60 MEKEDNVLG
+60 KERDAS
-69 RIIVCREIGRKMRN
+69 RY
-83 ESLFDEALRY
+83 DEALRL
-93 HGEEL
+93 HIRGLDMARAVGDSSEWI
-98 TLAEDLEDTL
+98 
-108 EMVQALNNLGTDYR
+108 QALNNIATDYR
-122 RLGVL
+122 RMGML
-127 DVAQDYHYRAWTISK
+127 DVAQSYHYQALTLCDES
-142 ASGDTSHVAKK
+142 ADTTYQMRKN
-153 SRVVALNG
+153 RVKALNG
-161 LGNIYLTVGNY
+161 LGNIYLSIY
-172 ERADSALRMALA
+172 SYDDADSVFRQALE
-184 GEKELKSELGQAIN
+184 GEHQLGSATGQAIN
-198 YANIGS
+198 YANLGS
-204 IFRHQN
+204 IYSARGDDEKALDYYRQSMFYNKQ
-210 MNDSAWA
+210 DSN
-217 YFRKSME
+217 
-224 LNQKVNNM
+224 L
-232 LGISL
+232 LGMAL
-237 CHTYYGSMYE
+237 CHLYFGNIYE
-247 RERRYDKAEEEY
+247 RRQQYDLALREY
-259 EKAYELMKASHDD
+259 EQSDRMMTDLKDL
-272 WHALNSLIAL
+272 WHALEPRLAL
-282 ASINLTKGDNA
+282 ASVYYHTHED
-293 RAFDFLGKAKRMA
+293 AK
-306 EKIKSYEYLAEVYT
+306 
-320 LYYKHYKRT
+320 
-329 GDYSAALAAH
+329 ALALLDKADATARQINSWEHIVEVHHLYFQLMQRQGRYH
-339 EKAGAMQDSVVDMEK
+339 EALDHHLIATAYQDSILDNEK
-354 VNRIQNA
+354 LDRIHNI
-361 GLAIER
+361 GINIER
-367 TQQARMMDAANMTL
+367 TRQQEMVDMAQNEL
-381 QSERSARMVSS
+381 QTEKRIRQQSAWLFGLT
-392 VIFVIIVLLLSCA
+392 VILLLAVISA
-405 LVIFFYAQRVNHHN
+405 LLYVQRMRHRS
-419 HMNLKRVAQMRENFF
+419 MEMMREASRLREDFF
-434 TSITHEF
+434 TNITHEF

-450 LSQELQKN
+450 LSRKIREN
-458 PQDEVKSHALTIE
+458 TEVPQSVSDKASTIE

-483 LLDISKVKSVIGEPN
+483 LLDISKVKSVIGVPN

-602 DTGEAKGTGIGLA
+602 DTGEVKGTGIGLA

-754 GIKAGADAYLVK
+754 GLKAGADAYLVK

-898 RTVTGVSPTAWTA
+898 RTVTGISPTAWTA
-911 KPKAQ
+911 EPKAQ

>member
-1 MNTPRQ
+1 MTYMLHTLTRLLW
-7 RNATTLWYM
+7 ATTLAF
-16 MVIGLLMV
+16 ILTCCQHGSPSESET
-24 ACGQRQATTPM
+24 QSIR
-35 AVRKSLDSLISS
+35 DSLA
-47 SHNIDTL
+47 TL
-54 RMLQKR
+54 RQQGK
-60 MEKEDNVLG
+60 KERDAS
-69 RIIVCREIGRKMRN
+69 RY
-83 ESLFDEALRY
+83 DEALRL
-93 HGEEL
+93 HIRGLDMARAVGDSSEWI
-98 TLAEDLEDTL
+98 
-108 EMVQALNNLGTDYR
+108 QALNNIATDYR
-122 RLGVL
+122 RMGML
-127 DVAQDYHYRAWTISK
+127 DVAQSYHYQALSLCDE
-142 ASGDTSHVAKK
+142 SSDTTYQMRKN
-153 SRVVALNG
+153 RVKALNG
-161 LGNIYLTVGNY
+161 LGNIYLSIY
-172 ERADSALRMALA
+172 SYDDADSVFRQALE
-184 GEKELKSELGQAIN
+184 GEHQLGSATGQAIN
-198 YANIGS
+198 YANLGS
-204 IFRHQN
+204 IYSARGDDEKALDYYRQSMFYN
-210 MNDSAWA
+210 KKDSN
-217 YFRKSME
+217 
-224 LNQKVNNM
+224 L
-232 LGISL
+232 LGMAL
-237 CHTYYGSMYE
+237 CHLYFGNIYE
-247 RERRYDKAEEEY
+247 RRQQYDLALREY
-259 EKAYELMKASHDD
+259 EQSDRMMTDLKDL
-272 WHALNSLIAL
+272 WHALEPRLAL
-282 ASINLTKGDNA
+282 ASVYYHTHED
-293 RAFDFLGKAKRMA
+293 AK
-306 EKIKSYEYLAEVYT
+306 
-320 LYYKHYKRT
+320 
-329 GDYSAALAAH
+329 ALALLDRADATARQINSWEHIVEVHHLYFQLMQRQGRYH
-339 EKAGAMQDSVVDMEK
+339 EALDHHLIATAYQDSILDNEK
-354 VNRIQNA
+354 LDRIHNI
-361 GLAIER
+361 GINIER
-367 TQQARMMDAANMTL
+367 TRQQKMVDMAQNEL
-381 QSERSARMVSS
+381 QTEKRIRQQSAWLFGLT
-392 VIFVIIVLLLSCA
+392 VILLLAVISA
-405 LVIFFYAQRVNHHN
+405 LLYVQRMRHHS
-419 HMNLKRVAQMRENFF
+419 MEMMREASRLREDFF
-434 TSITHEF
+434 TNITHEF

-450 LSQELQKN
+450 LSRKIREN
-458 PQDEVKSHALTIE
+458 TEVPQSVSDKASTIE

-531 KAIEMDFVPD
+531 QAIEMDFVPD

-602 DTGEAKGTGIGLA
+602 DMGEAKGTGIGLA
-615 LTQEIISHLDG
+615 LTQEIISHLNG

-699 LKRAGEIIPDLVIT
+699 LKHAGEIIPDLVIT

-797 APVTDDAI
+797 APVSDDAI

-911 KPKAQ
+911 KPTAQ

>member
-1 MNTPRQ
+1 MTYMLHTLTRLLW
-7 RNATTLWYM
+7 ATTLAF
-16 MVIGLLMV
+16 ILTCCQHGSPSESET
-24 ACGQRQATTPM
+24 QSIR
-35 AVRKSLDSLISS
+35 DSLA
-47 SHNIDTL
+47 TL
-54 RMLQKR
+54 RQQGK
-60 MEKEDNVLG
+60 KERDAS
-69 RIIVCREIGRKMRN
+69 RY
-83 ESLFDEALRY
+83 DEALRL
-93 HGEEL
+93 HIRGLDMARAVGDSSEWI
-98 TLAEDLEDTL
+98 
-108 EMVQALNNLGTDYR
+108 QALNNIATDYR
-122 RLGVL
+122 RMGML
-127 DVAQDYHYRAWTISK
+127 DVAQSYHYQALSLCDE
-142 ASGDTSHVAKK
+142 SSDTTYQMRKN
-153 SRVVALNG
+153 RVKALNG
-161 LGNIYLTVGNY
+161 LGNIYLSIY
-172 ERADSALRMALA
+172 SYDDADSVFRQALE
-184 GEKELKSELGQAIN
+184 GEHQLGSATGQAIN
-198 YANIGS
+198 YANLGS
-204 IFRHQN
+204 IYSARGDDEKALDYYRQSMFYN
-210 MNDSAWA
+210 KKDSN
-217 YFRKSME
+217 
-224 LNQKVNNM
+224 L
-232 LGISL
+232 LGMAL
-237 CHTYYGSMYE
+237 CHLYFGNIYE
-247 RERRYDKAEEEY
+247 RRQQYDLALREY
-259 EKAYELMKASHDD
+259 EQSDRMMTDLKDL
-272 WHALNSLIAL
+272 WHALEPRLAL
-282 ASINLTKGDNA
+282 ASVYYHTHED
-293 RAFDFLGKAKRMA
+293 AK
-306 EKIKSYEYLAEVYT
+306 
-320 LYYKHYKRT
+320 
-329 GDYSAALAAH
+329 ALALLDRADATARQINSWEHIVEVHHLYFQLMQRQGRYH
-339 EKAGAMQDSVVDMEK
+339 EALDHHLIATAYQDSILDNEK
-354 VNRIQNA
+354 LDRIHNI
-361 GLAIER
+361 GINIER
-367 TQQARMMDAANMTL
+367 TRQQEMVDMAQNEL
-381 QSERSARMVSS
+381 QTEKRIRQQSAWLFGLT
-392 VIFVIIVLLLSCA
+392 VILLLAVISA
-405 LVIFFYAQRVNHHN
+405 LLYVQRMRHRS
-419 HMNLKRVAQMRENFF
+419 MEMMREASRLREDFF
-434 TSITHEF
+434 TNITHEF

-450 LSQELQKN
+450 LSRKIREN
-458 PQDEVKSHALTIE
+458 TEVPQSVSDKASTIE

-602 DTGEAKGTGIGLA
+602 DMGEAKGTGIGLA
-615 LTQEIISHLDG
+615 LTQEIISHLNG

-797 APVTDDAI
+797 APVSDDAI

-911 KPKAQ
+911 KPTAQ

>member
-1 MNTPRQ
+1 MTYMLHTLTRLVW
-7 RNATTLWYM
+7 ATALAFILTCCQHGSPSESETQS
-16 MVIGLLMV
+16 I
-24 ACGQRQATTPM
+24 R
-35 AVRKSLDSLISS
+35 DSLA
-47 SHNIDTL
+47 TL
-54 RMLQKR
+54 RQQGK
-60 MEKEDNVLG
+60 KERDAS
-69 RIIVCREIGRKMRN
+69 RY
-83 ESLFDEALRY
+83 DEALRL
-93 HGEEL
+93 HIRGLDMARAVGDSSEWI
-98 TLAEDLEDTL
+98 
-108 EMVQALNNLGTDYR
+108 QALNNIATDYR
-122 RLGVL
+122 RMGML
-127 DVAQDYHYRAWTISK
+127 DVAQSYHYQALSLCDE
-142 ASGDTSHVAKK
+142 SSDTTYQMRKN
-153 SRVVALNG
+153 RVKALNG
-161 LGNIYLTVGNY
+161 LGNIYLSIY
-172 ERADSALRMALA
+172 SYDDADSVFRQALE
-184 GEKELKSELGQAIN
+184 GEHQLGSATGQAIN
-198 YANIGS
+198 YANLGS
-204 IFRHQN
+204 IYSARGDDEKALDYYRQSMFYN
-210 MNDSAWA
+210 KKDSN
-217 YFRKSME
+217 
-224 LNQKVNNM
+224 L
-232 LGISL
+232 LGMAL
-237 CHTYYGSMYE
+237 CHLYFGNIYE
-247 RERRYDKAEEEY
+247 RRQQYDLALREY
-259 EKAYELMKASHDD
+259 EQSDRMMTDLKDL
-272 WHALNSLIAL
+272 WHALEPRLAL
-282 ASINLTKGDNA
+282 ASVYYHTHEDAKAQALLDRADATARQINSW
-293 RAFDFLGKAKRMA
+293 
-306 EKIKSYEYLAEVYT
+306 EHIVEVHH
-320 LYYKHYKRT
+320 LYFQFMQRQGRYHE
-329 GDYSAALAAH
+329 ALDHHLIATAY
-339 EKAGAMQDSVVDMEK
+339 QDSILDNEK
-354 VNRIQNA
+354 LDRIHNI
-361 GLAIER
+361 GINIER
-367 TQQARMMDAANMTL
+367 TRQQEMVNMAQNEL
-381 QSERSARMVSS
+381 QTEKRIRQQSAWLFGLT
-392 VIFVIIVLLLSCA
+392 VILLLAVISA
-405 LVIFFYAQRVNHHN
+405 LLYVQRMRHHS
-419 HMNLKRVAQMRENFF
+419 MEMMREASRLREDFF
-434 TSITHEF
+434 TNITHEF

-450 LSQELQKN
+450 LSRKIREN
-458 PQDEVKSHALTIE
+458 TEVPQSVSDKASTIE

-602 DTGEAKGTGIGLA
+602 DMGEAKGTGIGLA
-615 LTQEIISHLDG
+615 LTQEIISHLNG

-699 LKRAGEIIPDLVIT
+699 LKHAGEIIPDLVIT

-797 APVTDDAI
+797 APVSDDTI

-911 KPKAQ
+911 KPTAQ

>member
-1 MNTPRQ
+1 MTYMLHTMTRLLW
-7 RNATTLWYM
+7 ATALAFILTCCQHGSPSESETQS
-16 MVIGLLMV
+16 I
-24 ACGQRQATTPM
+24 R
-35 AVRKSLDSLISS
+35 DSLA
-47 SHNIDTL
+47 TL
-54 RMLQKR
+54 RQQGK
-60 MEKEDNVLG
+60 KERDAS
-69 RIIVCREIGRKMRN
+69 RY
-83 ESLFDEALRY
+83 DEALRL
-93 HGEEL
+93 HIRGLDMARAVGDSSEWI
-98 TLAEDLEDTL
+98 
-108 EMVQALNNLGTDYR
+108 QALNNIATDYR
-122 RLGVL
+122 RMGML
-127 DVAQDYHYRAWTISK
+127 DVAQSYHYQALTLCDES
-142 ASGDTSHVAKK
+142 ADTTYQMRKN
-153 SRVVALNG
+153 RVKALNG
-161 LGNIYLTVGNY
+161 LGNIYLSIY
-172 ERADSALRMALA
+172 SYDDADSVFRQALE
-184 GEKELKSELGQAIN
+184 GEHQLGSATGQAIN
-198 YANIGS
+198 YANLGS
-204 IFRHQN
+204 IYSARGDDEKALDYYRQSMFYN
-210 MNDSAWA
+210 KKDSN
-217 YFRKSME
+217 
-224 LNQKVNNM
+224 L
-232 LGISL
+232 LGMAL
-237 CHTYYGSMYE
+237 CHLYFGNIYE
-247 RERRYDKAEEEY
+247 RRQQYDLALREY
-259 EKAYELMKASHDD
+259 EQSDRMMTDLKDL
-272 WHALNSLIAL
+272 WHALEPRLAL
-282 ASINLTKGDNA
+282 ASVYYHTHED
-293 RAFDFLGKAKRMA
+293 AK
-306 EKIKSYEYLAEVYT
+306 
-320 LYYKHYKRT
+320 
-329 GDYSAALAAH
+329 ALALLDRADATARQINSWEHIVEVHHLYFQLMQRQGRYH
-339 EKAGAMQDSVVDMEK
+339 EALDHHLIATAYQDSILDNEK
-354 VNRIQNA
+354 LDRIHNI
-361 GLAIER
+361 GINIER
-367 TQQARMMDAANMTL
+367 TRQQEMVNMAQNEL
-381 QSERSARMVSS
+381 QTEKRIRQQSAWLFGLT
-392 VIFVIIVLLLSCA
+392 VILLLAVISA
-405 LVIFFYAQRVNHHN
+405 LLYVQRMRHHS
-419 HMNLKRVAQMRENFF
+419 MEMMREASRLREDFF
-434 TSITHEF
+434 TNITHEF

-450 LSQELQKN
+450 LSRKIREN
-458 PQDEVKSHALTIE
+458 TEVPQSVSDKASTIE

-602 DTGEAKGTGIGLA
+602 DMGEAKGTGIGLA
-615 LTQEIISHLDG
+615 LTQEIISHLNG

-687 YEVVAARDGVEA
+687 YEVVAARDGIEA
-699 LKRAGEIIPDLVIT
+699 LKHAGEIIPDLVIT

-911 KPKAQ
+911 KPTAQ

>member
-1 MNTPRQ
+1 MTYMLHTLTRLLW
-7 RNATTLWYM
+7 ATALAFILTCCQHGSPSESETQS
-16 MVIGLLMV
+16 I
-24 ACGQRQATTPM
+24 R
-35 AVRKSLDSLISS
+35 DSLA
-47 SHNIDTL
+47 TL
-54 RMLQKR
+54 RQQGK
-60 MEKEDNVLG
+60 KERDAS
-69 RIIVCREIGRKMRN
+69 RY
-83 ESLFDEALRY
+83 DEALRL
-93 HGEEL
+93 HIRGLDMARAVGDSSEWI
-98 TLAEDLEDTL
+98 
-108 EMVQALNNLGTDYR
+108 QALNNIATDYR
-122 RLGVL
+122 RMGML
-127 DVAQDYHYRAWTISK
+127 DVAQSYHYQALSLCDE
-142 ASGDTSHVAKK
+142 SSDTTYQMRKN
-153 SRVVALNG
+153 RVKALNG
-161 LGNIYLTVGNY
+161 LGNIYLSIY
-172 ERADSALRMALA
+172 SYDDADSVFRQALE
-184 GEKELKSELGQAIN
+184 GEHQLGSATGQAIN
-198 YANIGS
+198 YANLGS
-204 IFRHQN
+204 IYSARGDDEKALDYYRQSMFYN
-210 MNDSAWA
+210 KKDSN
-217 YFRKSME
+217 
-224 LNQKVNNM
+224 L
-232 LGISL
+232 LGMAL
-237 CHTYYGSMYE
+237 CHLYFGNIYE
-247 RERRYDKAEEEY
+247 RRQQYDLALREY
-259 EKAYELMKASHDD
+259 EQSDRMMTDLKDL
-272 WHALNSLIAL
+272 WHALEPRLAL
-282 ASINLTKGDNA
+282 ASVYYHTHED
-293 RAFDFLGKAKRMA
+293 AK
-306 EKIKSYEYLAEVYT
+306 
-320 LYYKHYKRT
+320 
-329 GDYSAALAAH
+329 ALALLDRADATARQINSWEHIVEVHHLYFQLMQRQGRYH
-339 EKAGAMQDSVVDMEK
+339 EALDHHLIATAYQDSILDNEK
-354 VNRIQNA
+354 LDRIHNI
-361 GLAIER
+361 GINIER
-367 TQQARMMDAANMTL
+367 TRQQEMVDMAQNEL
-381 QSERSARMVSS
+381 QTEKRIRQQSAWLFGLT
-392 VIFVIIVLLLSCA
+392 VILLLAVISA
-405 LVIFFYAQRVNHHN
+405 LLYVQRMRHHS
-419 HMNLKRVAQMRENFF
+419 MEMMREASRLREDFF
-434 TSITHEF
+434 TNITHEF

-450 LSQELQKN
+450 LSRKIREN
-458 PQDEVKSHALTIE
+458 TEVPQSVSDKASTIE

-531 KAIEMDFVPD
+531 QAIEMDFVPD

-602 DTGEAKGTGIGLA
+602 DMGEAKGTGIGLA
-615 LTQEIISHLDG
+615 LTQEIISHLNG

-678 LLCTQLEPF
+678 LLCSQLEPF

-797 APVTDDAI
+797 APVSDDAI

-911 KPKAQ
+911 KPTAQ

>member
-1 MNTPRQ
+1 MTYMLHTLTRLLW
-7 RNATTLWYM
+7 ATALAFILTCCQHGSPSESETQS
-16 MVIGLLMV
+16 I
-24 ACGQRQATTPM
+24 R
-35 AVRKSLDSLISS
+35 DSLA
-47 SHNIDTL
+47 TL
-54 RMLQKR
+54 RQQGK
-60 MEKEDNVLG
+60 KERDAS
-69 RIIVCREIGRKMRN
+69 RY
-83 ESLFDEALRY
+83 DEALRL
-93 HGEEL
+93 HIRGLDMARAVGDSSEWI
-98 TLAEDLEDTL
+98 
-108 EMVQALNNLGTDYR
+108 QALNNIATDYR
-122 RLGVL
+122 RMGML
-127 DVAQDYHYRAWTISK
+127 DVAQSYHYQALTLCDES
-142 ASGDTSHVAKK
+142 SDTTYQMRKN
-153 SRVVALNG
+153 RVKALNG
-161 LGNIYLTVGNY
+161 LGNIYLSIY
-172 ERADSALRMALA
+172 SYDDADSVFRQALE
-184 GEKELKSELGQAIN
+184 GEHQLGSATGQAIN
-198 YANIGS
+198 YANLGS
-204 IFRHQN
+204 IYSARGDDEKALDYYRQSMFYN
-210 MNDSAWA
+210 KKDSN
-217 YFRKSME
+217 
-224 LNQKVNNM
+224 L
-232 LGISL
+232 LGMAL
-237 CHTYYGSMYE
+237 CHLYFGNIYE
-247 RERRYDKAEEEY
+247 RRQQYDLALREY
-259 EKAYELMKASHDD
+259 EQSDRMMTDLKDL
-272 WHALNSLIAL
+272 WHALEPRLAL
-282 ASINLTKGDNA
+282 ASVYYHTHED
-293 RAFDFLGKAKRMA
+293 AK
-306 EKIKSYEYLAEVYT
+306 
-320 LYYKHYKRT
+320 
-329 GDYSAALAAH
+329 ALALLDRADATARQINSWEHIVEVHHLYFQLMQRQGRYH
-339 EKAGAMQDSVVDMEK
+339 EALDHHLIATAYQDSILDNEK
-354 VNRIQNA
+354 LDRIHNI
-361 GLAIER
+361 GINIER
-367 TQQARMMDAANMTL
+367 TRQQEMVDMAQNEL
-381 QSERSARMVSS
+381 QTEKRIRQQSAWLFGLT
-392 VIFVIIVLLLSCA
+392 VILLLAVISA
-405 LVIFFYAQRVNHHN
+405 LLYVQRMRHRS
-419 HMNLKRVAQMRENFF
+419 MEMMREASRLREDFF
-434 TSITHEF
+434 TNITHEF

-450 LSQELQKN
+450 LSRKIREN
-458 PQDEVKSHALTIE
+458 TEVPQSVSDKASTIE

-602 DTGEAKGTGIGLA
+602 DMGEAKGTGIGLA
-615 LTQEIISHLDG
+615 LTQEIISHLNG

-678 LLCTQLEPF
+678 LLCSQLEPF

-797 APVTDDAI
+797 APVSDDAI

-911 KPKAQ
+911 KPTAQ

>member
-1 MNTPRQ
+1 MTYMLHTLTRLLW
-7 RNATTLWYM
+7 ATALAFILTCCQHGSPSESETQS
-16 MVIGLLMV
+16 I
-24 ACGQRQATTPM
+24 R
-35 AVRKSLDSLISS
+35 DSLA
-47 SHNIDTL
+47 TL
-54 RMLQKR
+54 RQQGK
-60 MEKEDNVLG
+60 KERDAS
-69 RIIVCREIGRKMRN
+69 RY
-83 ESLFDEALRY
+83 DEALRL
-93 HGEEL
+93 HIRGLDMARAVGDSSEWI
-98 TLAEDLEDTL
+98 
-108 EMVQALNNLGTDYR
+108 QALNNIATDYR
-122 RLGVL
+122 RMGML
-127 DVAQDYHYRAWTISK
+127 DVAQSYHYQALSLCDE
-142 ASGDTSHVAKK
+142 SSDTTYQMRKN
-153 SRVVALNG
+153 RVKALNG
-161 LGNIYLTVGNY
+161 LGNIYLSIY
-172 ERADSALRMALA
+172 SYDDADSVFRQALE
-184 GEKELKSELGQAIN
+184 GEHQLGSATGQAIN
-198 YANIGS
+198 YANLGS
-204 IFRHQN
+204 IYSARGDDEKALDYYRQSMFYN
-210 MNDSAWA
+210 KKDSN
-217 YFRKSME
+217 
-224 LNQKVNNM
+224 L
-232 LGISL
+232 LGMAL
-237 CHTYYGSMYE
+237 CHLYFGNIYE
-247 RERRYDKAEEEY
+247 RRQQYDLALREY
-259 EKAYELMKASHDD
+259 EQSDRMMTDLKDL
-272 WHALNSLIAL
+272 WHALEPRLAL
-282 ASINLTKGDNA
+282 ASVYYHTHED
-293 RAFDFLGKAKRMA
+293 AK
-306 EKIKSYEYLAEVYT
+306 
-320 LYYKHYKRT
+320 
-329 GDYSAALAAH
+329 ALALLDRADATARQINSWEHIVEVHHLYFLLMQRQGRYH
-339 EKAGAMQDSVVDMEK
+339 EALDHHLIATAYQDSILDNEK
-354 VNRIQNA
+354 LDRIHNI
-361 GLAIER
+361 GINIER
-367 TQQARMMDAANMTL
+367 TRQQEMVDMAQNEL
-381 QSERSARMVSS
+381 QTEKRIRQQSAWLFGLT
-392 VIFVIIVLLLSCA
+392 VILLLAVISA
-405 LVIFFYAQRVNHHN
+405 LLYVQRMRHRS
-419 HMNLKRVAQMRENFF
+419 MEMMREASRLREDFF
-434 TSITHEF
+434 TNITHEF

-450 LSQELQKN
+450 LSRKIREN
-458 PQDEVKSHALTIE
+458 TEVPQSVSDKASTIE

-602 DTGEAKGTGIGLA
+602 DTGETKGTGIGLA
-615 LTQEIISHLDG
+615 LTQEIISHLNG

-797 APVTDDAI
+797 APVSDDAI

-911 KPKAQ
+911 KPTAQ

>member
-1 MNTPRQ
+1 MTYMLHTVTRLLW
-7 RNATTLWYM
+7 ATALAFILTCCQHGSPSESETQS
-16 MVIGLLMV
+16 I
-24 ACGQRQATTPM
+24 R
-35 AVRKSLDSLISS
+35 DSLA
-47 SHNIDTL
+47 TL
-54 RMLQKR
+54 RQQGK
-60 MEKEDNVLG
+60 KERDAS
-69 RIIVCREIGRKMRN
+69 RY
-83 ESLFDEALRY
+83 DEALRL
-93 HGEEL
+93 HIRGLDMARAVGDSSEWI
-98 TLAEDLEDTL
+98 
-108 EMVQALNNLGTDYR
+108 QALNNIATDYR
-122 RLGVL
+122 RMGML
-127 DVAQDYHYRAWTISK
+127 DVAQSYHYQALSLCDES
-142 ASGDTSHVAKK
+142 ADTTYQMRKN
-153 SRVVALNG
+153 RVKALNG
-161 LGNIYLTVGNY
+161 LGNIYLSIY
-172 ERADSALRMALA
+172 SYDDADSVFRQALE
-184 GEKELKSELGQAIN
+184 GEHQLGSATGQAIN
-198 YANIGS
+198 YANLGS
-204 IFRHQN
+204 IYSARGDDEKALDYYRQSMFYNKQ
-210 MNDSAWA
+210 DSN
-217 YFRKSME
+217 
-224 LNQKVNNM
+224 L
-232 LGISL
+232 LGMAL
-237 CHTYYGSMYE
+237 CHLYFGNIYE
-247 RERRYDKAEEEY
+247 KRQQYDLALREY
-259 EKAYELMKASHDD
+259 EQSDRMMTDLKDL
-272 WHALNSLIAL
+272 WHALEPRLAL
-282 ASINLTKGDNA
+282 ASVYYHTHEDAKAQALLDRADATARQINSW
-293 RAFDFLGKAKRMA
+293 
-306 EKIKSYEYLAEVYT
+306 EHIVEVHR
-320 LYYKHYKRT
+320 LYFQLMQRQGRYRE
-329 GDYSAALAAH
+329 ALDHHLVATAY
-339 EKAGAMQDSVVDMEK
+339 QDSILDNEK
-354 VNRIQNA
+354 LDRIHNI
-361 GLAIER
+361 GINIER
-367 TQQARMMDAANMTL
+367 TRQQEMVDMAQNEL
-381 QSERSARMVSS
+381 QTEKRIRQQSAWLFGLT
-392 VIFVIIVLLLSCA
+392 VILLLAVISA
-405 LVIFFYAQRVNHHN
+405 LLYGQRMRHRS
-419 HMNLKRVAQMRENFF
+419 MEMMREASRLREDFF
-434 TSITHEF
+434 TNITHEF

-450 LSQELQKN
+450 LSRKIREN
-458 PQDEVKSHALTIE
+458 TEVPQSVSDKASTIE

-531 KAIEMDFVPD
+531 QAIEMDFVPD

-615 LTQEIISHLDG
+615 LTQEIISHLNG

-754 GIKAGADAYLVK
+754 GLKAGADAYLVK

-898 RTVTGVSPTAWTA
+898 RTVTGISPTAWTA
-911 KPKAQ
+911 EPKAQ

>member
-1 MNTPRQ
+1 MTYMLHTLTRLLW
-7 RNATTLWYM
+7 ATALAFILTCCQHGSPSESETQS
-16 MVIGLLMV
+16 I
-24 ACGQRQATTPM
+24 R
-35 AVRKSLDSLISS
+35 DSLA
-47 SHNIDTL
+47 TL
-54 RMLQKR
+54 RQQGK
-60 MEKEDNVLG
+60 KERDAS
-69 RIIVCREIGRKMRN
+69 RY
-83 ESLFDEALRY
+83 DEALRL
-93 HGEEL
+93 HIRGLDMARAVGDSSEWI
-98 TLAEDLEDTL
+98 
-108 EMVQALNNLGTDYR
+108 QALNNIATDYR
-122 RLGVL
+122 RMGML
-127 DVAQDYHYRAWTISK
+127 DVAQSYHYQALSLCDES
-142 ASGDTSHVAKK
+142 ADTTYQMRKN
-153 SRVVALNG
+153 RVKALNG
-161 LGNIYLTVGNY
+161 LGNIYLSIY
-172 ERADSALRMALA
+172 SYDDADSVFRQALE
-184 GEKELKSELGQAIN
+184 GEHQLGSATGQAIN
-198 YANIGS
+198 YANLGS
-204 IFRHQN
+204 IYSARGDDEKALDYYRQSMFYN
-210 MNDSAWA
+210 KKDSN
-217 YFRKSME
+217 
-224 LNQKVNNM
+224 L
-232 LGISL
+232 LGMAL
-237 CHTYYGSMYE
+237 CHLYFGNIYE
-247 RERRYDKAEEEY
+247 RRQQYDLALREY
-259 EKAYELMKASHDD
+259 EQSDRMMTDLKDL
-272 WHALNSLIAL
+272 WHALEPRLAL
-282 ASINLTKGDNA
+282 ASVYYHTHED
-293 RAFDFLGKAKRMA
+293 AK
-306 EKIKSYEYLAEVYT
+306 
-320 LYYKHYKRT
+320 
-329 GDYSAALAAH
+329 ALALLDRADATARQINSWEHIVEVHHLYFQLMQRQGRYH
-339 EKAGAMQDSVVDMEK
+339 EALNHHLIATAYQDSILDNEK
-354 VNRIQNA
+354 LDRIHNI
-361 GLAIER
+361 GINIER
-367 TQQARMMDAANMTL
+367 TRQQEMVDMAQNEL
-381 QSERSARMVSS
+381 QTEKRIRQQSAWLFGLT
-392 VIFVIIVLLLSCA
+392 VILLLAVISA
-405 LVIFFYAQRVNHHN
+405 LLYVQRMRHHS
-419 HMNLKRVAQMRENFF
+419 MEMMREASRLREDFF
-434 TSITHEF
+434 TNITHEF

-450 LSQELQKN
+450 LSRKIREN
-458 PQDEVKSHALTIE
+458 TEVPQSVSDKASTIE

-558 PNGGTISVNLYQ
+558 PTGGTISVNLYQ

-602 DTGEAKGTGIGLA
+602 DMGEAKGTGIGLA
-615 LTQEIISHLDG
+615 LTQEIISHLNG

-699 LKRAGEIIPDLVIT
+699 LKHAGEIIPDLVIT

-797 APVTDDAI
+797 APVSDDAI

-885 CGFTDYSHFAKVF
+885 CCFTDYSHFAKVF

-911 KPKAQ
+911 KPTAQ

>member
-1 MNTPRQ
+1 MTYMLHTVTRLLW
-7 RNATTLWYM
+7 ATALAFILTCCQHGSPSESETQS
-16 MVIGLLMV
+16 I
-24 ACGQRQATTPM
+24 R
-35 AVRKSLDSLISS
+35 DSLA
-47 SHNIDTL
+47 TL
-54 RMLQKR
+54 RQQGK
-60 MEKEDNVLG
+60 
-69 RIIVCREIGRKMRN
+69 N
-83 ESLFDEALRY
+83 ERDASRYDEALRL
-93 HGEEL
+93 HIRGLDMARTVGDSSEWI
-98 TLAEDLEDTL
+98 
-108 EMVQALNNLGTDYR
+108 QALNNIATDYR
-122 RLGVL
+122 RMGML
-127 DVAQDYHYRAWTISK
+127 DVAQSYHYQVLTLCDESA
-142 ASGDTSHVAKK
+142 DTTYQMRKN
-153 SRVVALNG
+153 RVKALNG
-161 LGNIYLTVGNY
+161 LGNIYLSIY
-172 ERADSALRMALA
+172 SYDDADSVFRQALE
-184 GEKELKSELGQAIN
+184 GEHQLGSATGQAIN
-198 YANIGS
+198 YANLGS
-204 IFRHQN
+204 IYSARGDDEKALDYYRQSMFYNKQ
-210 MNDSAWA
+210 DSN
-217 YFRKSME
+217 
-224 LNQKVNNM
+224 L
-232 LGISL
+232 LGMAL
-237 CHTYYGSMYE
+237 CHLYFGNIYE
-247 RERRYDKAEEEY
+247 KRQQYSLALREY
-259 EKAYELMKASHDD
+259 EQSDRMMTDLKDL
-272 WHALNSLIAL
+272 WHALEPRLAL
-282 ASINLTKGDNA
+282 ASVYYHTHEDAKAQALLDRADATARQINSW
-293 RAFDFLGKAKRMA
+293 
-306 EKIKSYEYLAEVYT
+306 EHIVEVHR
-320 LYYKHYKRT
+320 LYFQLMQRQGRYRE
-329 GDYSAALAAH
+329 ALDHHLVATAY
-339 EKAGAMQDSVVDMEK
+339 QDSILDNEK
-354 VNRIQNA
+354 LDRIHNI
-361 GLAIER
+361 GINIER
-367 TQQARMMDAANMTL
+367 TRQQEMVNMAQNEL
-381 QSERSARMVSS
+381 QTEKRIRQQSAWLFGLT
-392 VIFVIIVLLLSCA
+392 VILLLAVISA
-405 LVIFFYAQRVNHHN
+405 LLYGQRMRHRS
-419 HMNLKRVAQMRENFF
+419 MEMMREASRLREDFF
-434 TSITHEF
+434 TNITHEF

-450 LSQELQKN
+450 LSRKIREN
-458 PQDEVKSHALTIE
+458 TEVPESVSDKASTIE

-531 KAIEMDFVPD
+531 QAIEMDFVPD

-602 DTGEAKGTGIGLA
+602 DMGEAKGTGIGLA

-898 RTVTGVSPTAWTA
+898 RTVTGISPTAWTA
-911 KPKAQ
+911 EPKAQ